1 MNQIFPS
8 PLRLPVSLL
17 LGLTLALAGWEL
29 AGQLSVARWLATLL
43 SPDLTDTSQ
52 AVVHFSWLPRLAIC
66 LLAGAALGLAG
77 TLMQQVLRNPLAS
90 PTTLGVA
97 SGAQLALM
105 MVTLFAPSWLL
116 LGREWIAMA
125 GGCLAMGLVFALAW
139 RHQLN
144 PVVIVFAG
152 LVINLYLAAIS
163 MGLLLFFQE
172 ELKGLLVW
180 GSGSLVQNSWSG
192 VSYLLPRL
200 LLAVVLAA
208 VLVRPLAVL
217 ELDDASARSLGVS
230 LQHLRFAGLG
240 LAVFVTAC
248 VVSVVGLIGFIGLAA
263 PALVRLLGV
272 RKLALRLLWAPLLG
286 ALLLAATDLLLQS
299 LSRSGSVL
307 IPTGAM
313 TALLGAPLLLWLI
326 PRLGIK
332 SGTPKANAALLVARH
347 PAPARLVGLM
357 LMGLV
362 VAVMASLLFGQGIDG
377 WHWPSWL
384 RWQAQLEWRLPRTLA
399 AGAAGMLLALAGT
412 LLQRVSSNPMAS
424 PELLGVSGGT
434 FMGVIATAL
443 LLPALPL
450 PMMLAGGLLGAFGCL
465 LLLLLV
471 NRSHG
476 FQPERLLVNRSHGFQ
491 PERLL
496 LSGIAITALFEPLQA
511 IALANGDLRVQQLLS
526 WMSGSTYY
534 VTLPIAGGLVV
545 LALTLLAACL
555 LLSRWLDLL
564 PMGPAVAAALGIRL
578 NRAQLAILLLVAVL
592 TASATLVVGPLSFV
606 GLLAPHMAKLMG
618 LVRARWHLLGAA
630 VSGAL
635 LMVSAD
641 WIGQQILF
649 PQEVPVGLVST
660 LLGGAYFMWC
670 LRRL

>member
-1 MNQIFPS
+1 MSSSLSS
-8 PLRLPVSLL
+8 PLLRPGLCLL
-17 LGLTLALAGWEL
+17 VLTLGLACAEL
-29 AGQLSVARWLATLL
+29 ARQLPGTLWWQALFSPELDDAR
-43 SPDLTDTSQ
+43 Q

-105 MVTLFAPSWLL
+105 MVTLLAPSWLL
-116 LGREWIAMA
+116 IGREWIAMA
-125 GGCLAMGLVFALAW
+125 GGSLAMGLVFALAW
-139 RHQLN
+139 RRQLN

-180 GSGSLVQNSWSG
+180 GSGSLAQNSWSG
-192 VSYLLPRL
+192 VGYLLPRL
-200 LLAVVLAA
+200 LLAAMLAA

-230 LQHLRFAGLG
+230 LKHLRFAGLG
-240 LAVFVTAC
+240 LAVFITAC

-263 PALVRLLGV
+263 PAMVRLLGV
-272 RKLALRLLWAPLLG
+272 RKLAQRLLWAPILG
-286 ALLLAATDLLLQS
+286 ALLLAATDLLLQT
-299 LSRSGSVL
+299 LSRFWPVL

-332 SGTPKANAALLVARH
+332 QSAPKANSSLLLARH
-347 PAPARLVGLM
+347 PAPTRLVGLM
-357 LMGLV
+357 VLGLAA
-362 VAVMASLLFGQGIDG
+362 AVIASLLFGQGMGG
-377 WHWPSWL
+377 WGWPSWL

-399 AGAAGMLLALAGT
+399 AGAAGVLLALAGT
-412 LLQRVSSNPMAS
+412 LLQRVSNNPMAS

-434 FMGVIATAL
+434 FMGVIAAAL

-450 PMMLAGGLLGAFGCL
+450 PMMLLGGLVGAFACL
-465 LLLLLV
+465 LLLVLI
-471 NRSHG
+471 NRRNG
-476 FQPERLLVNRSHGFQ
+476 FQPERI
-491 PERLL
+491 L

-534 VTLPIAGGLVV
+534 VTQPVALALVV
-545 LALTLLAACL
+545 LALLMLAACL
-555 LLSRWLDLL
+555 LASRWLDLM
-564 PMGPAVAAALGIRL
+564 PMGPAVATALGIHL
-578 NRAQLAILLLVAVL
+578 GRAQLTILLLVAVL
-592 TASATLVVGPLSFV
+592 TASATMVIGPLSFA
-606 GLLAPHMAKLMG
+606 GLLAPHLARLMG

-630 VSGAL
+630 GCGAL

>member
-1 MNQIFPS
+1 MKRLLTS
-8 PLRLPVSLL
+8 PLLRPVSIL
-17 LGLTLALAGWEL
+17 LGLTLSLAYWEL
-29 AGQLSVARWLATLL
+29 ARQLPGALWWKSLFAPNLNDV
-43 SPDLTDTSQ
+43 SQ
-52 AVVHFSWLPRLAIC
+52 AVVHFSWLPRLAVT

-77 TLMQQVLRNPLAS
+77 ILMQQVLRNPLAS

-125 GGCLAMGLVFALAW
+125 GGSLAMALVFALAW
-139 RHQLN
+139 RRQLN

-200 LLAVVLAA
+200 LAAAALAA

-263 PALVRLLGV
+263 PAMVRLLGI
-272 RKLALRLLWAPLLG
+272 RQLGQRLLWAPILG
-286 ALLLAATDLLLQS
+286 ALLLAATDLLLQI
-299 LSRSGSVL
+299 LSRFWPVL

-332 SGTPKANAALLVARH
+332 SGAPKANAGLLVARH
-347 PAPARLVGLM
+347 PAPARLIGLLLVGL
-357 LMGLV
+357 LLAV
-362 VAVMASLLFGQGIDG
+362 VASLLVGQGMTG
-377 WHWPSWL
+377 WSWPSWL

-399 AGAAGMLLALAGT
+399 AGAAGVLLALAGT
-412 LLQRVSSNPMAS
+412 LLQRVSNNPMAS

-450 PMMLAGGLLGAFGCL
+450 PLMLSGGLLGAFCCL
-465 LLLLLV
+465 LLLVVV
-471 NRSHG
+471 NRKHG
-476 FQPERLLVNRSHGFQ
+476 FQPERI
-491 PERLL
+491 L

-511 IALANGDLRVQQLLS
+511 IALANGDMRVQQLLS

-534 VTLPIAGGLVV
+534 VTLPVTYGLVG
-545 LALTLLAACL
+545 LALLMLAACL
-555 LLSRWLDLL
+555 LVSRWLDLL
-564 PMGPAVAAALGIRL
+564 PMGAAVAAALGIRL

-592 TASATLVVGPLSFV
+592 TASATMVVGPLSFV

-630 VSGAL
+630 ASGAL

-641 WIGQQILF
+641 WVGQQILF

>member
-1 MNQIFPS
+1 MKHLFPS
-8 PLRLPVSLL
+8 PLQRPTLIL
-17 LGLTLALAGWEL
+17 LGLTLSLACWEL
-29 AGQLSVARWLATLL
+29 ARQLPGVLWWQTLFAPNLDDAR
-43 SPDLTDTSQ
+43 Q
-52 AVVHFSWLPRLAIC
+52 AVVHFSWLPRLTVT

-125 GGCLAMGLVFALAW
+125 GGSLAMALVFALAW
-139 RHQLN
+139 RRQLN

-180 GSGSLVQNSWSG
+180 GSGSLAQNSWSG
-192 VSYLLPRL
+192 VHYLLPRL
-200 LLAVVLAA
+200 LVAGGLAA
-208 VLVRPLAVL
+208 ALVRPLAVL

-230 LQHLRFAGLG
+230 LQHLRLAGLG

-263 PALVRLLGV
+263 PAMVRLLGI
-272 RKLALRLLWAPLLG
+272 RQLGQRLLWAPVLG

-299 LSRSGSVL
+299 VSRFWPML

-326 PRLGIK
+326 PRLSLK
-332 SGTPKANAALLVARH
+332 SGTPKASTGLLVARH
-347 PAPARLVGLM
+347 PAPTRLITLLLLGL
-357 LMGLV
+357 GL
-362 VAVMASLLFGQGIDG
+362 AIIGSLLFGQGMHG
-377 WHWPSWL
+377 WSWPSWL

-399 AGAAGMLLALAGT
+399 AGAAGILLALAGT
-412 LLQRVSSNPMAS
+412 LLQRVSNNPMAS

-450 PMMLAGGLLGAFGCL
+450 PMMLLGGLIGAFGCL
-465 LLLLLV
+465 LLLVLV
-471 NRSHG
+471 NRKHG
-476 FQPERLLVNRSHGFQ
+476 FQPERI
-491 PERLL
+491 L

-511 IALANGDLRVQQLLS
+511 IALANGDMRVQQLLS

-534 VTLPIAGGLVV
+534 VTLPVAYGLVV
-545 LALTLLAACL
+545 LAVLMLAACL
-555 LLSRWLDLL
+555 LISRWLDLL
-564 PMGPAVAAALGIRL
+564 PMGPALATALGIRL

-630 VSGAL
+630 ASGAL

-649 PQEVPVGLVST
+649 PQDVPVGLVST

>member
-1 MNQIFPS
+1 MSSSLSS
-8 PLRLPVSLL
+8 PLLRPGLCLL
-17 LGLTLALAGWEL
+17 VLTLGLACAEL
-29 AGQLSVARWLATLL
+29 ARQLPGALWWQALFSPELDDAR
-43 SPDLTDTSQ
+43 Q

-105 MVTLFAPSWLL
+105 MVTLLAPSWLL
-116 LGREWIAMA
+116 IGREWIAMA
-125 GGCLAMGLVFALAW
+125 GGSLAMGLVFALAW
-139 RHQLN
+139 RRQLN

-180 GSGSLVQNSWSG
+180 GSGSLAQNSWSG
-192 VSYLLPRL
+192 VGYLLPRL
-200 LLAVVLAA
+200 LLAAMLAV

-230 LQHLRFAGLG
+230 LKHLRFAGLG
-240 LAVFVTAC
+240 LAVFITAC

-263 PALVRLLGV
+263 PAMVRLLGV
-272 RKLALRLLWAPLLG
+272 RKLAQRLLWAPILG
-286 ALLLAATDLLLQS
+286 ALLLAATDLLLQT
-299 LSRSGSVL
+299 LSRFWPVL

-332 SGTPKANAALLVARH
+332 QSAPKANSSLQLARH
-347 PAPARLVGLM
+347 PAPTRLVGLM
-357 LMGLV
+357 VLGLAA
-362 VAVMASLLFGQGIDG
+362 AVIASLLFGQGMGG

-399 AGAAGMLLALAGT
+399 AGAAGVLLALAGT
-412 LLQRVSSNPMAS
+412 LLQRVSNNPMAS

-434 FMGVIATAL
+434 FMGVIAAAL

-450 PMMLAGGLLGAFGCL
+450 PMMLLGGLVGAFACL
-465 LLLLLV
+465 LLLVLI
-471 NRSHG
+471 NRRNG
-476 FQPERLLVNRSHGFQ
+476 FQPERI
-491 PERLL
+491 L

-534 VTLPIAGGLVV
+534 VTQPVALALVV
-545 LALTLLAACL
+545 LALLMLAACL
-555 LLSRWLDLL
+555 LASRWLDLM
-564 PMGPAVAAALGIRL
+564 PMGPAVATALGIRL
-578 NRAQLAILLLVAVL
+578 SRAQLTILLLVAVL
-592 TASATLVVGPLSFV
+592 TASATMVIGPLSFA
-606 GLLAPHMAKLMG
+606 GLLAPHLARLMG

-630 VSGAL
+630 GCGAL

>member
-1 MNQIFPS
+1 MSSSLSS
-8 PLRLPVSLL
+8 PLLRPGLCLL
-17 LGLTLALAGWEL
+17 VLTLGLACAEL
-29 AGQLSVARWLATLL
+29 ARQLPGALWWQALFSPELDDAR
-43 SPDLTDTSQ
+43 Q

-105 MVTLFAPSWLL
+105 MVTLLAPSWLL
-116 LGREWIAMA
+116 IGREWIAMA
-125 GGCLAMGLVFALAW
+125 GGSLAMGLVFALAW
-139 RHQLN
+139 RRQLN

-180 GSGSLVQNSWSG
+180 GSGSLAQNSWNG
-192 VSYLLPRL
+192 VGYLLPRL
-200 LLAVVLAA
+200 LLAAMLAV

-230 LQHLRFAGLG
+230 LKHLRLAGLG

-263 PALVRLLGV
+263 PAMVRLLGV
-272 RKLALRLLWAPLLG
+272 RKLAQRLLWAPILG
-286 ALLLAATDLLLQS
+286 ALLLAATDLLLQT
-299 LSRSGSVL
+299 LSRFWPVL

-332 SGTPKANAALLVARH
+332 QSSPKANSSLQLARH
-347 PAPARLVGLM
+347 PAPTRLVGLM
-357 LMGLV
+357 VLGLAA
-362 VAVMASLLFGQGIDG
+362 AVIASLLFGQGMGG
-377 WHWPSWL
+377 WGWPSWL

-399 AGAAGMLLALAGT
+399 AGAAGVLLALAGT
-412 LLQRVSSNPMAS
+412 LLQRVSNNPMAS

-434 FMGVIATAL
+434 FMGVIAAAL

-450 PMMLAGGLLGAFGCL
+450 PMMLLGGLVGAFACL
-465 LLLLLV
+465 LLLVLI
-471 NRSHG
+471 NRRNG
-476 FQPERLLVNRSHGFQ
+476 FQPERI
-491 PERLL
+491 L

-534 VTLPIAGGLVV
+534 VTQPVALALVV
-545 LALTLLAACL
+545 LALLMLAACL
-555 LLSRWLDLL
+555 LVSRWLDLM
-564 PMGPAVAAALGIRL
+564 PMGPAVATALGIHL
-578 NRAQLAILLLVAVL
+578 GRAQLTILLLVAVL
-592 TASATLVVGPLSFV
+592 TASATMVIGPLSFA
-606 GLLAPHMAKLMG
+606 GLLAPHLARLMG
-618 LVRARWHLLGAA
+618 LVRARWLLLGAA
-630 VSGAL
+630 GCGAL

>member
-1 MNQIFPS
+1 MKHLFPS
-8 PLRLPVSLL
+8 PLQRPTLIL
-17 LGLTLALAGWEL
+17 LGLTLSLACWEL
-29 AGQLSVARWLATLL
+29 ARQLPSVLWWQTLFAPNLDDAR
-43 SPDLTDTSQ
+43 Q
-52 AVVHFSWLPRLAIC
+52 AVVHFSWLPRLTVT

-125 GGCLAMGLVFALAW
+125 GGSLAMALVFALAW
-139 RHQLN
+139 RRQLN

-180 GSGSLVQNSWSG
+180 GSGSLAQNSWSG
-192 VSYLLPRL
+192 VHYLLPRL
-200 LLAVVLAA
+200 LVAGGLAA
-208 VLVRPLAVL
+208 ALVRPLAVL

-230 LQHLRFAGLG
+230 LQHLRLAGLG

-263 PALVRLLGV
+263 PAMVRLLGI
-272 RKLALRLLWAPLLG
+272 RQLGQRLLWAPVLG

-299 LSRSGSVL
+299 VSRFWPML

-326 PRLGIK
+326 PRLSLK
-332 SGTPKANAALLVARH
+332 SGTPKASTGLLVARH
-347 PAPARLVGLM
+347 PAPTRLITLLLLGL
-357 LMGLV
+357 GL
-362 VAVMASLLFGQGIDG
+362 AIIGSLLFGQGMHG
-377 WHWPSWL
+377 WSWSSWL

-399 AGAAGMLLALAGT
+399 AGAAGILLALAGT
-412 LLQRVSSNPMAS
+412 LLQRVSNNPMAS

-450 PMMLAGGLLGAFGCL
+450 PMMLLGGLIGAFGCL
-465 LLLLLV
+465 LLLVLV
-471 NRSHG
+471 NRKHG
-476 FQPERLLVNRSHGFQ
+476 FQPERI
-491 PERLL
+491 L

-511 IALANGDLRVQQLLS
+511 IALANGDMRVQQLLS

-534 VTLPIAGGLVV
+534 VTLPVAYGLVALAV
-545 LALTLLAACL
+545 LMLAACL
-555 LLSRWLDLL
+555 LISRWLDLL
-564 PMGPAVAAALGIRL
+564 PMGPALATALGIRL

-630 VSGAL
+630 ASGAL

-649 PQEVPVGLVST
+649 PQDVPVGLVST

>member
-1 MNQIFPS
+1 MSSSLSS
-8 PLRLPVSLL
+8 PLLRPGLCLL
-17 LGLTLALAGWEL
+17 VLTLGLACAEL
-29 AGQLSVARWLATLL
+29 ARQLPGALWWQALFSPELDDAR
-43 SPDLTDTSQ
+43 Q

-105 MVTLFAPSWLL
+105 MVTLLAPSWLL
-116 LGREWIAMA
+116 IGREWIAMA
-125 GGCLAMGLVFALAW
+125 GGSLAMGLVFALAW
-139 RHQLN
+139 RRQLN

-180 GSGSLVQNSWSG
+180 GSGSLAQNSWSG
-192 VSYLLPRL
+192 VGYLLPRL
-200 LLAVVLAA
+200 LLAAMLAA

-230 LQHLRFAGLG
+230 LKHLRFAGLG
-240 LAVFVTAC
+240 LAVFITAC

-263 PALVRLLGV
+263 PAMVRLLGV
-272 RKLALRLLWAPLLG
+272 RKLAQRLLWAPILG
-286 ALLLAATDLLLQS
+286 ALLLAATDLLLQT
-299 LSRSGSVL
+299 LSRFWPVL

-332 SGTPKANAALLVARH
+332 QSAPKANSSLLLARH
-347 PAPARLVGLM
+347 PAPTRLVGLM
-357 LMGLV
+357 VLGLAA
-362 VAVMASLLFGQGIDG
+362 AVIASLLFGQGMGG
-377 WHWPSWL
+377 WGWPSWL

-399 AGAAGMLLALAGT
+399 AGAAGVLLALAGT
-412 LLQRVSSNPMAS
+412 LLQRVSNNPMAS

-434 FMGVIATAL
+434 FMGVIAAAL

-450 PMMLAGGLLGAFGCL
+450 PMMLLGGLMGAFACL
-465 LLLLLV
+465 LLLVLI
-471 NRSHG
+471 NRRNG
-476 FQPERLLVNRSHGFQ
+476 FQPERI
-491 PERLL
+491 L

-534 VTLPIAGGLVV
+534 VTQPVALALVV
-545 LALTLLAACL
+545 LALLMLAACL
-555 LLSRWLDLL
+555 LVSRWLDLM
-564 PMGPAVAAALGIRL
+564 PMGPAVATALGIHL
-578 NRAQLAILLLVAVL
+578 GRAQLTILLLVAVL
-592 TASATLVVGPLSFV
+592 TASATMVIGPLSFA
-606 GLLAPHMAKLMG
+606 GLLAPHLARLMG

-630 VSGAL
+630 GCGAL

>member
-1 MNQIFPS
+1 MRSSLSS
-8 PLRLPVSLL
+8 PLLRPGLCLL
-17 LGLTLALAGWEL
+17 VLTLGLACAEL
-29 AGQLSVARWLATLL
+29 ARQLPGALWWQALFSPELDDAR
-43 SPDLTDTSQ
+43 Q

-105 MVTLFAPSWLL
+105 MVTLLAPSWLL
-116 LGREWIAMA
+116 IGREWIAMA
-125 GGCLAMGLVFALAW
+125 GGSLAMGLVFALAW
-139 RHQLN
+139 RRQLN

-180 GSGSLVQNSWSG
+180 GSGSLAQNSWSG
-192 VSYLLPRL
+192 VGYLLPRL
-200 LLAVVLAA
+200 LLAAMLAA

-230 LQHLRFAGLG
+230 LKHLRFAGLG
-240 LAVFVTAC
+240 LAVFITAC

-263 PALVRLLGV
+263 PAMVRLLGV
-272 RKLALRLLWAPLLG
+272 RKLAQRLLWAPILG
-286 ALLLAATDLLLQS
+286 ALLLAATDLLLQT
-299 LSRSGSVL
+299 LSRFWPVL

-332 SGTPKANAALLVARH
+332 QSSPKANSSLQLARH
-347 PAPARLVGLM
+347 PAPTRLVGLM
-357 LMGLV
+357 VLGLAA
-362 VAVMASLLFGQGIDG
+362 AVIASLLLGQGMGG
-377 WHWPSWL
+377 WGWPSWL

-399 AGAAGMLLALAGT
+399 AGAAGVLLALAGT
-412 LLQRVSSNPMAS
+412 LLQRVSNNPMAS

-434 FMGVIATAL
+434 FMGVIAAAL

-450 PMMLAGGLLGAFGCL
+450 PMMLLGGLVGAFACL
-465 LLLLLV
+465 LLLVLI
-471 NRSHG
+471 NRRNG
-476 FQPERLLVNRSHGFQ
+476 FQPERI
-491 PERLL
+491 L

-534 VTLPIAGGLVV
+534 VTQPVALALVV
-545 LALTLLAACL
+545 LALLMLAACL
-555 LLSRWLDLL
+555 LVSRWLDLM
-564 PMGPAVAAALGIRL
+564 PMGPAVATALGIHL
-578 NRAQLAILLLVAVL
+578 GRAQLTILLLVAVL
-592 TASATLVVGPLSFV
+592 TASATMVIGPLSFA
-606 GLLAPHMAKLMG
+606 GLLAPHLARLMG

-630 VSGAL
+630 GCGAL

>member
-1 MNQIFPS
+1 MSSSLSS
-8 PLRLPVSLL
+8 PLLRPGLCLL
-17 LGLTLALAGWEL
+17 VLTLGLACAEL
-29 AGQLSVARWLATLL
+29 ARQLPGALWWQALFSPELDDAR
-43 SPDLTDTSQ
+43 Q

-105 MVTLFAPSWLL
+105 MVTLLAPSWLL
-116 LGREWIAMA
+116 IGREWVAMA
-125 GGCLAMGLVFALAW
+125 GGSLAMGLVFALAW
-139 RHQLN
+139 RRQLN

-180 GSGSLVQNSWSG
+180 GSGSLAQNSWSG
-192 VSYLLPRL
+192 VGYLLTRL
-200 LLAVVLAA
+200 LLAAMLAA

-230 LQHLRFAGLG
+230 LKHLRFAGLG
-240 LAVFVTAC
+240 LAVFITAC

-263 PALVRLLGV
+263 PAMVRLLGV
-272 RKLALRLLWAPLLG
+272 RKLAQRLLWAPILG
-286 ALLLAATDLLLQS
+286 ALLLAATDLLLQT
-299 LSRSGSVL
+299 LSRFWPVL

-332 SGTPKANAALLVARH
+332 QSAPKANSSLLLARH
-347 PAPARLVGLM
+347 PAPTRLVGLM
-357 LMGLV
+357 VLGLAA
-362 VAVMASLLFGQGIDG
+362 AVIASLLFGQGMGG
-377 WHWPSWL
+377 WGWPSWL

-399 AGAAGMLLALAGT
+399 AGAAGVLLALAGT
-412 LLQRVSSNPMAS
+412 LLQRVSNNPMAS

-434 FMGVIATAL
+434 FMGVIAAAL

-450 PMMLAGGLLGAFGCL
+450 PMMLLGGLVGAFACL
-465 LLLLLV
+465 LLLVLI
-471 NRSHG
+471 NRRNG
-476 FQPERLLVNRSHGFQ
+476 FQPERI
-491 PERLL
+491 L

-534 VTLPIAGGLVV
+534 VTQPVALALVV
-545 LALTLLAACL
+545 LALLMLAACL
-555 LLSRWLDLL
+555 LVSRWLDLM
-564 PMGPAVAAALGIRL
+564 PMGPAVATALGIHL
-578 NRAQLAILLLVAVL
+578 GRAQLTILLLVAVL
-592 TASATLVVGPLSFV
+592 TASATMVIGPLSFA
-606 GLLAPHMAKLMG
+606 GLLAPHLARLMG

-630 VSGAL
+630 GCGAL

>member
-1 MNQIFPS
+1 MTRLFPL
-8 PLRLPVSLL
+8 PLRRPSLIL
-17 LGLTLALAGWEL
+17 LGLTLSLACWEL
-29 AGQLSVARWLATLL
+29 SRQLPASLWWQSLSSPQLEDAR
-43 SPDLTDTSQ
+43 Q
-52 AVVHFSWLPRLAIC
+52 AVVYFSWLPRLAIC

-97 SGAQLALM
+97 SGSQLALM

-116 LGREWIAMA
+116 LGREWIAMV
-125 GGCLAMGLVFALAW
+125 GGSLAMALVFALAW
-139 RHQLN
+139 RRQLN

-200 LLAVVLAA
+200 LVAGVLAA

-240 LAVFVTAC
+240 LAVFITAC

-263 PALVRLLGV
+263 PALVRLLGI
-272 RKLALRLLWAPLLG
+272 RRLAQRLVWAPVLG
-286 ALLLAATDLLLQS
+286 ALLLTATDLLLQT
-299 LSRSGSVL
+299 LSRLWPVL

-332 SGTPKANAALLVARH
+332 SGTPKANAALLVTRH
-347 PAPARLVGLM
+347 PAPARLISLLLLGL
-357 LMGLV
+357 LAAILI
-362 VAVMASLLFGQGIDG
+362 SLLFGQGMHG
-377 WHWPSWL
+377 WSWPSWL

-399 AGAAGMLLALAGT
+399 AAAAGVLLALAGT
-412 LLQRVSSNPMAS
+412 LLQRVSNNPMAS

-434 FMGVIATAL
+434 FMGVIGTAL

-450 PMMLAGGLLGAFGCL
+450 AMMLLGGLVGAFGCL
-465 LLLLLV
+465 LLLV
-471 NRSHG
+471 AINRRHG
-476 FQPERLLVNRSHGFQ
+476 FQPERI
-491 PERLL
+491 L

-534 VTLPIAGGLVV
+534 VTLPVASALVG
-545 LALTLLAACL
+545 LALLMLAACL
-555 LLSRWLDLL
+555 LISRWLDLM
-564 PMGPAVAAALGIRL
+564 PMGAAVATSLGIRL
-578 NRAQLAILLLVAVL
+578 SLAQLVILLLVAVL

-630 VSGAL
+630 GSGAL

-649 PQEVPVGLVST
+649 PQDVPVGLVST

-670 LRRL
+670 LRRI

>member
-1 MNQIFPS
+1 MKHIIPS
-8 PLRLPVSLL
+8 PLLRPTLIL
-17 LGLTLALAGWEL
+17 LGLTLSLACWEL
-29 AGQLSVARWLATLL
+29 ARQLPSVLWWQTLFAPNLDDAR
-43 SPDLTDTSQ
+43 Q
-52 AVVHFSWLPRLAIC
+52 AVVHFSWLPRLTVT

-125 GGCLAMGLVFALAW
+125 GGSLAMALVFALAW
-139 RHQLN
+139 RRQLN

-180 GSGSLVQNSWSG
+180 GSGSLAQNSWSG
-192 VSYLLPRL
+192 VHYLLPRL
-200 LLAVVLAA
+200 LVAGGLAA
-208 VLVRPLAVL
+208 ALVRPLAVL

-230 LQHLRFAGLG
+230 LQHLRLAGLG

-263 PALVRLLGV
+263 PAMVRLLGI
-272 RKLALRLLWAPLLG
+272 RQLGQRLLWAPVLG

-299 LSRSGSVL
+299 VSRFWPML

-326 PRLGIK
+326 PRLSLK
-332 SGTPKANAALLVARH
+332 SGTPKASTGLLVARH
-347 PAPARLVGLM
+347 PAPTRLITLLLLGL
-357 LMGLV
+357 GL
-362 VAVMASLLFGQGIDG
+362 AIIGSLLFGQGMHG
-377 WHWPSWL
+377 WSWPSWL

-399 AGAAGMLLALAGT
+399 AGAAGILLALAGT
-412 LLQRVSSNPMAS
+412 LLQRVSNNPMAS

-450 PMMLAGGLLGAFGCL
+450 PIMLLGGLIGAFGCL
-465 LLLLLV
+465 LLLVLV
-471 NRSHG
+471 NRKHG
-476 FQPERLLVNRSHGFQ
+476 FQPERI
-491 PERLL
+491 L

-511 IALANGDLRVQQLLS
+511 IALANGDMRVQQLLS

-534 VTLPIAGGLVV
+534 VTLPVAYGLVALAV
-545 LALTLLAACL
+545 LMLAACL
-555 LLSRWLDLL
+555 LISRWLDLL
-564 PMGPAVAAALGIRL
+564 PMGPALATALGIRL

-630 VSGAL
+630 ASGAL

-649 PQEVPVGLVST
+649 PQDVPVGLVST

>member
-1 MNQIFPS
+1 MKHIFPS
-8 PLRLPVSLL
+8 PLQRPTLIL
-17 LGLTLALAGWEL
+17 LGLTLSLACWEL
-29 AGQLSVARWLATLL
+29 ARQLPSVLWWQTLFSPNLDDAR
-43 SPDLTDTSQ
+43 Q
-52 AVVHFSWLPRLAIC
+52 AVVHFSWLPRLTVT

-125 GGCLAMGLVFALAW
+125 GGSLAMALVFALAW
-139 RHQLN
+139 RRQLN

-180 GSGSLVQNSWSG
+180 GSGSLAQNSWNG

-200 LLAVVLAA
+200 LVAGGLAA
-208 VLVRPLAVL
+208 ALVRPLAVL

-230 LQHLRFAGLG
+230 LQHLRLAGLG

-263 PALVRLLGV
+263 PAMVRLLGI
-272 RKLALRLLWAPLLG
+272 RQLGQRLLWAPVLG
-286 ALLLAATDLLLQS
+286 ALLLASTDLLLQS
-299 LSRSGSVL
+299 VSRFWPML

-326 PRLGIK
+326 PRLSLK
-332 SGTPKANAALLVARH
+332 SGTPKASTGLLVARH
-347 PAPARLVGLM
+347 PAPTRLITLLLLGL
-357 LMGLV
+357 GL
-362 VAVMASLLFGQGIDG
+362 AIIGSLLFGQGMHG
-377 WHWPSWL
+377 WSWPSWL

-399 AGAAGMLLALAGT
+399 AGAAGVLLALAGT
-412 LLQRVSSNPMAS
+412 LLQRVSNNPMAS

-450 PMMLAGGLLGAFGCL
+450 PMMLLGGLIGAFGCL
-465 LLLLLV
+465 LLLVLV
-471 NRSHG
+471 NRKHG
-476 FQPERLLVNRSHGFQ
+476 FQPERI
-491 PERLL
+491 L

-511 IALANGDLRVQQLLS
+511 IALANGDMRVQQLLS

-534 VTLPIAGGLVV
+534 VTLPVAYGLVALAV
-545 LALTLLAACL
+545 LMLAACL
-555 LLSRWLDLL
+555 LIRRWLDLL
-564 PMGPAVAAALGIRL
+564 PMGPALATALGIRL

-630 VSGAL
+630 ASGAL

-649 PQEVPVGLVST
+649 PQDVPVGLVST

>member
-1 MNQIFPS
+1 MRSSLFS
-8 PLRLPVSLL
+8 PLLRPGLCLL
-17 LGLTLALAGWEL
+17 VLTLGLACAEL
-29 AGQLSVARWLATLL
+29 ARQLPGALWWQALFFPELDDAR
-43 SPDLTDTSQ
+43 Q

-105 MVTLFAPSWLL
+105 MVTLLAPSWLL
-116 LGREWIAMA
+116 IGREWIAMA
-125 GGCLAMGLVFALAW
+125 GGSLAMGLVFALAW
-139 RHQLN
+139 RRQLN

-180 GSGSLVQNSWSG
+180 GSGSLAQNSWSG
-192 VSYLLPRL
+192 VGYLLPRL
-200 LLAVVLAA
+200 LLAAMLAA

-230 LQHLRFAGLG
+230 LKHLRFAGLG
-240 LAVFVTAC
+240 LAVFITAC

-263 PALVRLLGV
+263 PAMVRLLGV
-272 RKLALRLLWAPLLG
+272 RKLAQRLLWAPILG
-286 ALLLAATDLLLQS
+286 ALLLAATDLLLQT
-299 LSRSGSVL
+299 LSRFWPVL

-332 SGTPKANAALLVARH
+332 QSSPKANSSLQLARH
-347 PAPARLVGLM
+347 PAPTRLVGLM
-357 LMGLV
+357 VLGLAA
-362 VAVMASLLFGQGIDG
+362 AVIASLLFGQGMDG
-377 WHWPSWL
+377 WGWPSWL

-399 AGAAGMLLALAGT
+399 AGAAGVLLALAGT
-412 LLQRVSSNPMAS
+412 LLQRVSNNPMAS

-434 FMGVIATAL
+434 FMGVIAAAL

-450 PMMLAGGLLGAFGCL
+450 PMMLLGGLVGAFACL
-465 LLLLLV
+465 LLLVLI
-471 NRSHG
+471 NRRNG
-476 FQPERLLVNRSHGFQ
+476 FQPERI
-491 PERLL
+491 L

-534 VTLPIAGGLVV
+534 VTQPVALAVVV
-545 LALTLLAACL
+545 LALLMLAACL
-555 LLSRWLDLL
+555 LVSRWLDLM
-564 PMGPAVAAALGIRL
+564 PMGPAVATALGIRL
-578 NRAQLAILLLVAVL
+578 SRAQLTILLLVAVL
-592 TASATLVVGPLSFV
+592 TASATMVIGPLSFA
-606 GLLAPHMAKLMG
+606 GLLAPHLARLMG

-630 VSGAL
+630 GCGAL

>member
-1 MNQIFPS
+1 MSSSLSS
-8 PLRLPVSLL
+8 PLLRPGLCLL
-17 LGLTLALAGWEL
+17 VLTLGLACAEL
-29 AGQLSVARWLATLL
+29 ARQLPGALWWQALFSPELDDAR
-43 SPDLTDTSQ
+43 Q

-105 MVTLFAPSWLL
+105 MVTLLAPSWLL
-116 LGREWIAMA
+116 IGREWIAMA
-125 GGCLAMGLVFALAW
+125 GGSLAMGLVFALAW
-139 RHQLN
+139 RRQLN

-180 GSGSLVQNSWSG
+180 GSGSLAQNSWSG
-192 VSYLLPRL
+192 VGYLLPRL
-200 LLAVVLAA
+200 LLAAMLAA

-230 LQHLRFAGLG
+230 LKHLRLAGLG

-263 PALVRLLGV
+263 PAMVRLLGV
-272 RKLALRLLWAPLLG
+272 RKLAQRLLWAPILG
-286 ALLLAATDLLLQS
+286 ALLLAATDLLLQT
-299 LSRSGSVL
+299 LSRFWPVL

-332 SGTPKANAALLVARH
+332 QSAPKANSSLLLARH
-347 PAPARLVGLM
+347 PAPTRLVGLM
-357 LMGLV
+357 VLGLAA
-362 VAVMASLLFGQGIDG
+362 AVIASLLFGQGMGG
-377 WHWPSWL
+377 WGWPSWL
-384 RWQAQLEWRLPRTLA
+384 RWQVQLEWRLPRTLA
-399 AGAAGMLLALAGT
+399 AGAAGVLLALAGT
-412 LLQRVSSNPMAS
+412 LLQRVSNNPMAS

-434 FMGVIATAL
+434 FMGVIAAAL

-450 PMMLAGGLLGAFGCL
+450 PMMLLGGLVGAFACL
-465 LLLLLV
+465 LLLVLI
-471 NRSHG
+471 NRRNG
-476 FQPERLLVNRSHGFQ
+476 FQPERV
-491 PERLL
+491 L

-526 WMSGSTYY
+526 WRSGSTYY
-534 VTLPIAGGLVV
+534 VTQPVALALVV
-545 LALTLLAACL
+545 LALLMLAACL
-555 LLSRWLDLL
+555 LASRWLDLM
-564 PMGPAVAAALGIRL
+564 PMGPAVATALGIHL
-578 NRAQLAILLLVAVL
+578 GRAQLTILLLVAVL
-592 TASATLVVGPLSFV
+592 TASATMVIGPLSFA
-606 GLLAPHMAKLMG
+606 GLLAPHLARLMG

-630 VSGAL
+630 GCGAL

>member
-1 MNQIFPS
+1 MSSSLSS
-8 PLRLPVSLL
+8 PLLRPGLCLL
-17 LGLTLALAGWEL
+17 VLTLGLACTEL
-29 AGQLSVARWLATLL
+29 ARQLPGALWWQALFSPELDDAR
-43 SPDLTDTSQ
+43 Q

-105 MVTLFAPSWLL
+105 MVTLLAPSWLL
-116 LGREWIAMA
+116 IGREWIAMA
-125 GGCLAMGLVFALAW
+125 GGSLAMGLVFALAW
-139 RHQLN
+139 RRQLN

-180 GSGSLVQNSWSG
+180 GSGSLAQNSWSG
-192 VSYLLPRL
+192 VGYLLPRL
-200 LLAVVLAA
+200 LLAAMLAV

-230 LQHLRFAGLG
+230 LKHLRLAGLG

-263 PALVRLLGV
+263 PAMVRLLGV
-272 RKLALRLLWAPLLG
+272 RKLAQRLLWAPILG
-286 ALLLAATDLLLQS
+286 ALLLAATDLLLQT
-299 LSRSGSVL
+299 LSWFWPVL

-332 SGTPKANAALLVARH
+332 QSAPKANSSLQLARH
-347 PAPARLVGLM
+347 PAPTRLVGLM
-357 LMGLV
+357 VLGLAA
-362 VAVMASLLFGQGIDG
+362 AVIASLLFGQGMGG
-377 WHWPSWL
+377 WGWPSWL

-399 AGAAGMLLALAGT
+399 AGAAGVLLALAGT
-412 LLQRVSSNPMAS
+412 LLQRVSNNPMAS

-434 FMGVIATAL
+434 FMGVIAAAL

-450 PMMLAGGLLGAFGCL
+450 PMMLLGGLVGAFACL
-465 LLLLLV
+465 LLLVLI
-471 NRSHG
+471 NRRNG
-476 FQPERLLVNRSHGFQ
+476 FQPERI
-491 PERLL
+491 L

-534 VTLPIAGGLVV
+534 VTQPVALALVV
-545 LALTLLAACL
+545 LALLMLAACL
-555 LLSRWLDLL
+555 LVSRWLDLM
-564 PMGPAVAAALGIRL
+564 PMGPAVATALGIHL
-578 NRAQLAILLLVAVL
+578 GRAQLTILLLVAVL
-592 TASATLVVGPLSFV
+592 TASATMVIGPLSFA
-606 GLLAPHMAKLMG
+606 GLLAPHLARLMG

-630 VSGAL
+630 GCGAL

>member
-1 MNQIFPS
+1 MSSSLSS
-8 PLRLPVSLL
+8 PLLRPGLCLL
-17 LGLTLALAGWEL
+17 VLTLGLACAEL
-29 AGQLSVARWLATLL
+29 ARQLPGALWWQALFSPELDDAR
-43 SPDLTDTSQ
+43 Q

-105 MVTLFAPSWLL
+105 MVTLLAPSWLL
-116 LGREWIAMA
+116 IGREWIAMA
-125 GGCLAMGLVFALAW
+125 GGSLAMGLVFALAW
-139 RHQLN
+139 RRQLN

-180 GSGSLVQNSWSG
+180 GSGSLAQNSWSG
-192 VSYLLPRL
+192 VGYLLPRL
-200 LLAVVLAA
+200 LLAAMLAA

-230 LQHLRFAGLG
+230 LKHLRFAGLG
-240 LAVFVTAC
+240 LAVFITAC

-263 PALVRLLGV
+263 PAMVRLLGV
-272 RKLALRLLWAPLLG
+272 RKLAQRLLWAPILG
-286 ALLLAATDLLLQS
+286 ALLLAATDLLLQT
-299 LSRSGSVL
+299 LSRFWPVL

-326 PRLGIK
+326 PRLGFK
-332 SGTPKANAALLVARH
+332 QSSPKANSSLQLARH
-347 PAPARLVGLM
+347 PAPTRLVGLM
-357 LMGLV
+357 VLGLAA
-362 VAVMASLLFGQGIDG
+362 AVIASLLFGQGMGG
-377 WHWPSWL
+377 WGWPSWL

-399 AGAAGMLLALAGT
+399 AGAAGVLLALAGT
-412 LLQRVSSNPMAS
+412 LLQRVSNNPMAS

-434 FMGVIATAL
+434 FMGVIAAAL

-450 PMMLAGGLLGAFGCL
+450 PMLLLGGLVGAFACL
-465 LLLLLV
+465 LLLVLI
-471 NRSHG
+471 NRRNG
-476 FQPERLLVNRSHGFQ
+476 FQPERI
-491 PERLL
+491 L

-534 VTLPIAGGLVV
+534 VTQPVALALVV
-545 LALTLLAACL
+545 LALLMLAACL
-555 LLSRWLDLL
+555 LASRWLDLM
-564 PMGPAVAAALGIRL
+564 PMGPAVATALGIRL
-578 NRAQLAILLLVAVL
+578 SRAQLTILLLVAVL
-592 TASATLVVGPLSFV
+592 TASATMVIGPLSFA
-606 GLLAPHMAKLMG
+606 GLLAPHLARLMG

-630 VSGAL
+630 GCGAL

>member
-1 MNQIFPS
+1 MSSSLSS
-8 PLRLPVSLL
+8 PLLRPGLCLL
-17 LGLTLALAGWEL
+17 VLTLGLACAEL
-29 AGQLSVARWLATLL
+29 ARQLPGALWWQALFSPELDDAR
-43 SPDLTDTSQ
+43 Q

-105 MVTLFAPSWLL
+105 MVTLLAPSWLL
-116 LGREWIAMA
+116 IGREWIAMA
-125 GGCLAMGLVFALAW
+125 GGSLAMGLVFALAW
-139 RHQLN
+139 RRQLN

-180 GSGSLVQNSWSG
+180 GSGSLAQNSWSG
-192 VSYLLPRL
+192 VGYLLPRL
-200 LLAVVLAA
+200 LLAAMLAA

-230 LQHLRFAGLG
+230 LKHLRFAGLG
-240 LAVFVTAC
+240 LAVFITAC

-263 PALVRLLGV
+263 PAMVRLLGV
-272 RKLALRLLWAPLLG
+272 RKLAQRLLWAPILG
-286 ALLLAATDLLLQS
+286 ALLLAATDLLLQT
-299 LSRSGSVL
+299 LSRFWPVL

-332 SGTPKANAALLVARH
+332 QSAPKANSSLLLARH
-347 PAPARLVGLM
+347 PAPTRLVGLM
-357 LMGLV
+357 VLGLAA
-362 VAVMASLLFGQGIDG
+362 AVIASLLFGQGMGG
-377 WHWPSWL
+377 WGWPSWL

-399 AGAAGMLLALAGT
+399 AGAAGVLLALAGT
-412 LLQRVSSNPMAS
+412 LLQRVSNNPMAS

-434 FMGVIATAL
+434 FMGVIAAAL

-450 PMMLAGGLLGAFGCL
+450 PMMLLGGLVGAFACL
-465 LLLLLV
+465 LLLVLI
-471 NRSHG
+471 NRRNG
-476 FQPERLLVNRSHGFQ
+476 FQPERV
-491 PERLL
+491 L

-534 VTLPIAGGLVV
+534 VTQPVALALVV
-545 LALTLLAACL
+545 LALLMLAACL
-555 LLSRWLDLL
+555 LVSRWLDLM
-564 PMGPAVAAALGIRL
+564 PMGPAVATALGIHL
-578 NRAQLAILLLVAVL
+578 GRAQLTILLLVAVL
-592 TASATLVVGPLSFV
+592 TASATMVIGPLSFA
-606 GLLAPHMAKLMG
+606 GLLAPHLARLMG

-630 VSGAL
+630 GCGAL

>member
-1 MNQIFPS
+1 MNRPISS
-8 PLRLPVSLL
+8 PLLRPGLALL
-17 LGLTLALAGWEL
+17 VLTLMLAGGEL
-29 AGQLSVARWLATLL
+29 ARQLPQALWWQALFSPQLDDAR
-43 SPDLTDTSQ
+43 Q
-52 AVVHFSWLPRLAIC
+52 AVIHFSWLPRLAIC

-77 TLMQQVLRNPLAS
+77 TLLQQVLRNPLAS

-105 MVTLFAPSWLL
+105 VVTLFAPSWLL
-116 LGREWIAMA
+116 VGREWIAMA
-125 GGCLAMGLVFALAW
+125 GGSLAMGLVFALAW
-139 RHQLN
+139 RRQLN

-180 GSGSLVQNSWSG
+180 GSGSLAQNSWSG
-192 VSYLLPRL
+192 VGYLLPRL
-200 LLAVVLAA
+200 AVAGLLAAL
-208 VLVRPLAVL
+208 LIRPLAVL

-230 LQHLRFAGLG
+230 LKQLRFAGLG

-263 PALVRLLGV
+263 PAMVRMLGV
-272 RKLALRLLWAPLLG
+272 RRLGQRLLWAPVLG

-299 LSRSGSVL
+299 LSRFWPVL

-326 PRLGIK
+326 PRLSFK
-332 SGTPKANAALLVARH
+332 SGAPRASGGLLVARH
-347 PAPARLVGLM
+347 PAPRRLIGLM
-357 LMGLV
+357 LIGLV
-362 VAVMASLLFGQGIDG
+362 VAILGSLLFGQGMNG
-377 WHWPSWL
+377 WDWPSWL

-399 AGAAGMLLALAGT
+399 AGAAGVLLALAGT
-412 LLQRVSSNPMAS
+412 LLQRVSNNPMAS

-450 PMMLAGGLLGAFGCL
+450 PMLLLGGLLGAFGS
-465 LLLLLV
+465 LLLLV
-471 NRSHG
+471 LVNRKHG
-476 FQPERLLVNRSHGFQ
+476 FQPERI
-491 PERLL
+491 L

-511 IALANGDLRVQQLLS
+511 IALANGDMRVQQLLA

-534 VTLPIAGGLVV
+534 VTLPVGYGLAG
-545 LALTLLAACL
+545 LALLMLVACL
-555 LLSRWLDLL
+555 LVSRWLDLM
-564 PMGPAVAAALGIRL
+564 PMGPAVATALGVRL
-578 NRAQLAILLLVAVL
+578 NRAQLIILLLVAVL
-592 TASATLVVGPLSFV
+592 TASATLVIGPLSFA

-630 VSGAL
+630 GCGAL
-635 LMVSAD
+635 LMVLAD
-641 WIGQQILF
+641 WVGQQILF
-649 PQEVPVGLVST
+649 PQELPVGLVST

>member
-1 MNQIFPS
+1 MRSSLSS
-8 PLRLPVSLL
+8 PLLRPGLCLL
-17 LGLTLALAGWEL
+17 VLTLGLACAEL
-29 AGQLSVARWLATLL
+29 ARQLPGALWWQALFSPELDDAR
-43 SPDLTDTSQ
+43 Q

-105 MVTLFAPSWLL
+105 MVTLLAPSWLL
-116 LGREWIAMA
+116 IGREWIAMA
-125 GGCLAMGLVFALAW
+125 GGSLAMGLVFALAW
-139 RHQLN
+139 RRQLN

-180 GSGSLVQNSWSG
+180 GSGSLAQNSWSG
-192 VSYLLPRL
+192 VGYLLPRL
-200 LLAVVLAA
+200 LLAAMLAA

-230 LQHLRFAGLG
+230 LKHLRLAGLG

-263 PALVRLLGV
+263 PAMVRLLGV
-272 RKLALRLLWAPLLG
+272 RKLAQRLLWAPILG
-286 ALLLAATDLLLQS
+286 ALLLAATDLLLQT
-299 LSRSGSVL
+299 LSRFWPVL

-332 SGTPKANAALLVARH
+332 QSAPKANSSLQLARH
-347 PAPARLVGLM
+347 PAPTRLVGLM
-357 LMGLV
+357 VLGLAA
-362 VAVMASLLFGQGIDG
+362 AVIASLLFGQGMGG
-377 WHWPSWL
+377 WGWPSWL
-384 RWQAQLEWRLPRTLA
+384 RWQVQLEWRLPRTLA
-399 AGAAGMLLALAGT
+399 AGAAGVLLALAGT
-412 LLQRVSSNPMAS
+412 LLQRVSNNPMAS
-424 PELLGVSGGT
+424 PELLGVSGGS
-434 FMGVIATAL
+434 FMGVIAAAL

-450 PMMLAGGLLGAFGCL
+450 PMMLLGGLVGAFACL
-465 LLLLLV
+465 LLLVLI
-471 NRSHG
+471 NRRNG
-476 FQPERLLVNRSHGFQ
+476 FQPERI
-491 PERLL
+491 L

-534 VTLPIAGGLVV
+534 VTQPVALALVV
-545 LALTLLAACL
+545 LALLMLAACL
-555 LLSRWLDLL
+555 LVSRWLDLM
-564 PMGPAVAAALGIRL
+564 PMGPAVATALGIHLGRT
-578 NRAQLAILLLVAVL
+578 QLTILLLVAVL
-592 TASATLVVGPLSFV
+592 TASATMVIGPLSFA
-606 GLLAPHMAKLMG
+606 GLLAPHLARLMG

-630 VSGAL
+630 GCGAL

>member
-1 MNQIFPS
+1 MSSSLSS
-8 PLRLPVSLL
+8 PLLRPGLCLL
-17 LGLTLALAGWEL
+17 VLTLGLACAEL
-29 AGQLSVARWLATLL
+29 ARQLPGALWWQALFSPELDDAR
-43 SPDLTDTSQ
+43 Q

-105 MVTLFAPSWLL
+105 MVTLLAPSWLL
-116 LGREWIAMA
+116 IGREWIAMA
-125 GGCLAMGLVFALAW
+125 GGSLAMGLVFALAW
-139 RHQLN
+139 RRQLN

-180 GSGSLVQNSWSG
+180 GSGSLAQNSWSG
-192 VSYLLPRL
+192 VGYLLPRL
-200 LLAVVLAA
+200 LLAAMLAA

-230 LQHLRFAGLG
+230 LKHLRFAGLG
-240 LAVFVTAC
+240 LAVFITAC

-263 PALVRLLGV
+263 PAMVRLLGV
-272 RKLALRLLWAPLLG
+272 RKLAQRLLWAPILG
-286 ALLLAATDLLLQS
+286 ALLLAATDLLLQT
-299 LSRSGSVL
+299 LSRFWPVL

-326 PRLGIK
+326 QRLGIK
-332 SGTPKANAALLVARH
+332 QSAPKANSSLLLARH
-347 PAPARLVGLM
+347 PAPTRLVGLM
-357 LMGLV
+357 VLGLAA
-362 VAVMASLLFGQGIDG
+362 AVIASLLFGQGMGG
-377 WHWPSWL
+377 WGWPSWL

-399 AGAAGMLLALAGT
+399 AGAAGVLLALAGT
-412 LLQRVSSNPMAS
+412 LLQRVSNNPMAS

-434 FMGVIATAL
+434 FMGVIAAAL

-450 PMMLAGGLLGAFGCL
+450 PMMLLGGLVGAFACL
-465 LLLLLV
+465 LLLVLI
-471 NRSHG
+471 NRRNG
-476 FQPERLLVNRSHGFQ
+476 FQPERI
-491 PERLL
+491 L

-534 VTLPIAGGLVV
+534 VTQPVALALVV
-545 LALTLLAACL
+545 LALLMLAACL
-555 LLSRWLDLL
+555 LASRWLDLM
-564 PMGPAVAAALGIRL
+564 PMGPAVATALGIHL
-578 NRAQLAILLLVAVL
+578 GRAQLTILLLVAVL
-592 TASATLVVGPLSFV
+592 TASATMVIGPLSFA
-606 GLLAPHMAKLMG
+606 GLLAPHLARLMG

-630 VSGAL
+630 GCGAL

>member
-1 MNQIFPS
+1 MSSSLSS
-8 PLRLPVSLL
+8 PLLRPGLCLL
-17 LGLTLALAGWEL
+17 VLTLGLACAEL
-29 AGQLSVARWLATLL
+29 ARQLPGALWWQALFSPELDDAR
-43 SPDLTDTSQ
+43 Q

-105 MVTLFAPSWLL
+105 MVTLLAPSWLL
-116 LGREWIAMA
+116 IGREWIAMA
-125 GGCLAMGLVFALAW
+125 GGSLAMGLVFALAW
-139 RHQLN
+139 RRQLN

-180 GSGSLVQNSWSG
+180 GSGSLAQNSWSG
-192 VSYLLPRL
+192 VGYLLPRL
-200 LLAVVLAA
+200 LLAAMLAA

-230 LQHLRFAGLG
+230 LKHLRLAGLG

-263 PALVRLLGV
+263 PAMVRLLGV
-272 RKLALRLLWAPLLG
+272 RKLAQRLLWAPILG
-286 ALLLAATDLLLQS
+286 ALLLAATDLLLQT
-299 LSRSGSVL
+299 LSRFWPVL

-332 SGTPKANAALLVARH
+332 QSAPKANSSLQLARH
-347 PAPARLVGLM
+347 PAPTRLVGLM
-357 LMGLV
+357 VLGLAA
-362 VAVMASLLFGQGIDG
+362 AVIASLLFGQGMGG
-377 WHWPSWL
+377 WGWPSWL

-399 AGAAGMLLALAGT
+399 AGAAGVLLALAGT
-412 LLQRVSSNPMAS
+412 LLQRVSNNPMAS

-434 FMGVIATAL
+434 FMGVIAAAL

-450 PMMLAGGLLGAFGCL
+450 PMMLLGGLVGAFACL
-465 LLLLLV
+465 LLLVLI
-471 NRSHG
+471 NRRNG
-476 FQPERLLVNRSHGFQ
+476 FQPERI
-491 PERLL
+491 L

-534 VTLPIAGGLVV
+534 VTQPVALALVV
-545 LALTLLAACL
+545 LALLMLAACL
-555 LLSRWLDLL
+555 LVSRWLDLM
-564 PMGPAVAAALGIRL
+564 PMGPAVATALGIHL
-578 NRAQLAILLLVAVL
+578 GRAQLTILLLVAVL
-592 TASATLVVGPLSFV
+592 TASATMVIGPLSFA
-606 GLLAPHMAKLMG
+606 GLLAPHLARLMG

-630 VSGAL
+630 GCGAL

>member
-1 MNQIFPS
+1 MTRLFPL
-8 PLRLPVSLL
+8 PLRRPSLIL
-17 LGLTLALAGWEL
+17 LGLTLLLICWEL
-29 AGQLSVARWLATLL
+29 SRQLPASLWWQSLSSPQLEDAR
-43 SPDLTDTSQ
+43 Q
-52 AVVHFSWLPRLAIC
+52 AVVYFSWLPRLAIC
-66 LLAGAALGLAG
+66 LLAGASLGLAG

-125 GGCLAMGLVFALAW
+125 GGSLAMALVFALAW
-139 RHQLN
+139 RRQLN

-172 ELKGLLVW
+172 ELRGLLVW

-192 VSYLLPRL
+192 ATYLLPRL
-200 LLAVVLAA
+200 LVAGVLAG

-240 LAVFVTAC
+240 LAVFITAC

-263 PALVRLLGV
+263 PALVRLLGI
-272 RKLALRLLWAPLLG
+272 RRLALRLVWAPVLG
-286 ALLLAATDLLLQS
+286 ALLLTATDLLLQT
-299 LSRSGSVL
+299 LSRFWPVL

-332 SGTPKANAALLVARH
+332 SGTPKANATLLVARH
-347 PAPARLVGLM
+347 PAPARLIGL
-357 LMGLV
+357 LLLGLL
-362 VAVMASLLFGQGIDG
+362 AAILIALLFGQGMHG
-377 WHWPSWL
+377 WSWPSWL

-399 AGAAGMLLALAGT
+399 AAAAGVLLALAGT
-412 LLQRVSSNPMAS
+412 LLQRVSNNPMAS

-434 FMGVIATAL
+434 FMGVIGTAL

-450 PMMLAGGLLGAFGCL
+450 AMMLLGGLVGAFGCL
-465 LLLLLV
+465 LLLV
-471 NRSHG
+471 AINRRHG
-476 FQPERLLVNRSHGFQ
+476 FQPERI
-491 PERLL
+491 L

-534 VTLPIAGGLVV
+534 VTLPVASALVG
-545 LALTLLAACL
+545 LALLMLAACL
-555 LLSRWLDLL
+555 LISRWLDLM
-564 PMGPAVAAALGIRL
+564 PMGAAVATALGIRL
-578 NRAQLAILLLVAVL
+578 SLAQLVILLLVAVL

-630 VSGAL
+630 GSGAL

-649 PQEVPVGLVST
+649 PQDVPVGLVST
-660 LLGGAYFMWC
+660 MLGGAYFMWC
-670 LRRL
+670 LRRI

>member
-1 MNQIFPS
+1 MKHIFPS
-8 PLRLPVSLL
+8 PLQRPTLIL
-17 LGLTLALAGWEL
+17 LGLTLSLACWEL
-29 AGQLSVARWLATLL
+29 ARQLPGALWWQTLFAPNLDDAR
-43 SPDLTDTSQ
+43 Q
-52 AVVHFSWLPRLAIC
+52 AVVHFSWLPRLTVT

-77 TLMQQVLRNPLAS
+77 TLMQQVLRNSLAS

-125 GGCLAMGLVFALAW
+125 GGSLAMALVFALAW
-139 RHQLN
+139 RRQLN

-180 GSGSLVQNSWSG
+180 GSGSLAQNSWNG

-200 LLAVVLAA
+200 LVAGGLAA
-208 VLVRPLAVL
+208 ALVRPLAVL

-230 LQHLRFAGLG
+230 LQHLRLAGLG

-263 PALVRLLGV
+263 PAMVRLLGI
-272 RKLALRLLWAPLLG
+272 RQLGQRLLWAPVLG

-299 LSRSGSVL
+299 VSRFWPML

-326 PRLGIK
+326 PRLSLK
-332 SGTPKANAALLVARH
+332 SGTPKASTGLLVARH
-347 PAPARLVGLM
+347 PVPTRLITLLLLGL
-357 LMGLV
+357 GL
-362 VAVMASLLFGQGIDG
+362 AIIGSLLFGQGMHG
-377 WHWPSWL
+377 WSWPSWL

-399 AGAAGMLLALAGT
+399 AGAAGILLALAGT
-412 LLQRVSSNPMAS
+412 LLQRVSNNPMAS

-450 PMMLAGGLLGAFGCL
+450 PMMLLGGLIGAFGCL
-465 LLLLLV
+465 LLLVLV
-471 NRSHG
+471 NRKHG
-476 FQPERLLVNRSHGFQ
+476 FQPERI
-491 PERLL
+491 L

-511 IALANGDLRVQQLLS
+511 IALANGDMRVQQLLS

-534 VTLPIAGGLVV
+534 VTLPVAYGLVV
-545 LALTLLAACL
+545 LAVLMLAACL
-555 LLSRWLDLL
+555 LISRWLDLL
-564 PMGPAVAAALGIRL
+564 PMGPALATALGIRL

-630 VSGAL
+630 ASGAL

-649 PQEVPVGLVST
+649 PQDVPVGLVST

>member
-1 MNQIFPS
+1 MSSSLSS
-8 PLRLPVSLL
+8 PLLRPGLCLL
-17 LGLTLALAGWEL
+17 VLTLGLACAELSRQLPGALWWQALFSPEL
-29 AGQLSVARWLATLL
+29 DDAR
-43 SPDLTDTSQ
+43 Q

-105 MVTLFAPSWLL
+105 MVTLLAPSWLL
-116 LGREWIAMA
+116 IGREWIAMA
-125 GGCLAMGLVFALAW
+125 GGSLAMGLVFALAW
-139 RHQLN
+139 RRQLN

-180 GSGSLVQNSWSG
+180 GSGSLAQNSWSG
-192 VSYLLPRL
+192 VGYLLPRL
-200 LLAVVLAA
+200 LLAAMLAA

-230 LQHLRFAGLG
+230 LKHLRFAGLG
-240 LAVFVTAC
+240 LAVFITAC

-263 PALVRLLGV
+263 PAMVRLLGV
-272 RKLALRLLWAPLLG
+272 RKLAQRLLWAPILG
-286 ALLLAATDLLLQS
+286 ALLLAATDLLLQT
-299 LSRSGSVL
+299 LSRFWPVL

-332 SGTPKANAALLVARH
+332 QSAPKANSSLQLARH
-347 PAPARLVGLM
+347 PAPTRLVGLM
-357 LMGLV
+357 VLGLAA
-362 VAVMASLLFGQGIDG
+362 AVIASLLFGQGMGG
-377 WHWPSWL
+377 WGWPSWL

-399 AGAAGMLLALAGT
+399 AGAAGVLLALAGT
-412 LLQRVSSNPMAS
+412 LLQRVSNNPMAS

-434 FMGVIATAL
+434 FMGVIAAAL

-450 PMMLAGGLLGAFGCL
+450 PMMLLGGLVGAFACL
-465 LLLLLV
+465 LLLVLI
-471 NRSHG
+471 NRRNG
-476 FQPERLLVNRSHGFQ
+476 FQPERI
-491 PERLL
+491 L

-534 VTLPIAGGLVV
+534 VTQPVALALVV
-545 LALTLLAACL
+545 LALLMLAACL
-555 LLSRWLDLL
+555 LVSRWLDLM
-564 PMGPAVAAALGIRL
+564 PMGPAVATALGIHL
-578 NRAQLAILLLVAVL
+578 GRAQLTILLLVAVL
-592 TASATLVVGPLSFV
+592 TASATMVIGPLSFA
-606 GLLAPHMAKLMG
+606 GLLAPHLARLMG

-630 VSGAL
+630 GCGAL

>member
-1 MNQIFPS
+1 MSSSLSS
-8 PLRLPVSLL
+8 PLLRPGLCLL
-17 LGLTLALAGWEL
+17 VLTLGLACAEL
-29 AGQLSVARWLATLL
+29 ARQLPGALWWQALFSPELDDAR
-43 SPDLTDTSQ
+43 Q

-105 MVTLFAPSWLL
+105 MVTLLAPSWLL
-116 LGREWIAMA
+116 IGREWIAMA
-125 GGCLAMGLVFALAW
+125 GGSLAMGLVFALAW
-139 RHQLN
+139 RRQLN

-180 GSGSLVQNSWSG
+180 GSGSLAQNSWSG
-192 VSYLLPRL
+192 VGYLLPRL
-200 LLAVVLAA
+200 LLAAMLAA

-230 LQHLRFAGLG
+230 LKHLRFASLG
-240 LAVFVTAC
+240 LAVFITAC

-263 PALVRLLGV
+263 PAMVRLLGV
-272 RKLALRLLWAPLLG
+272 RKLAQRLLWAPILG
-286 ALLLAATDLLLQS
+286 ALLLAATDLLLQT
-299 LSRSGSVL
+299 LSRFWPVL

-332 SGTPKANAALLVARH
+332 QSAPKANSSLQLARY
-347 PAPARLVGLM
+347 PAPTRLVGLM
-357 LMGLV
+357 VLGLAA
-362 VAVMASLLFGQGIDG
+362 AVIASLLFGQGMGG
-377 WHWPSWL
+377 WGWPSWL
-384 RWQAQLEWRLPRTLA
+384 RWQVQLEWRLPRTLA
-399 AGAAGMLLALAGT
+399 AGAAGVLLALAGT
-412 LLQRVSSNPMAS
+412 LLQRVSNNPMAS

-434 FMGVIATAL
+434 FMGVIAAAL

-450 PMMLAGGLLGAFGCL
+450 PMMLLGGLVGAFACL
-465 LLLLLV
+465 LLLVLI
-471 NRSHG
+471 NRRNG
-476 FQPERLLVNRSHGFQ
+476 FQPERI
-491 PERLL
+491 L

-534 VTLPIAGGLVV
+534 VTQPVALALVV
-545 LALTLLAACL
+545 LALLMLAACL
-555 LLSRWLDLL
+555 LVSRWLDLM
-564 PMGPAVAAALGIRL
+564 PMGPAVATALGIHL
-578 NRAQLAILLLVAVL
+578 GRAQLTILLLVAVL
-592 TASATLVVGPLSFV
+592 TASATMVIGPLSFA
-606 GLLAPHMAKLMG
+606 GLLAPHLARLMG

-630 VSGAL
+630 GCGAL

>member
-1 MNQIFPS
+1 MSSSLSS
-8 PLRLPVSLL
+8 PLLRPGLCLL
-17 LGLTLALAGWEL
+17 VLTLGLACAEL
-29 AGQLSVARWLATLL
+29 ARQLPGALWWQALFSPELDDAR
-43 SPDLTDTSQ
+43 Q

-105 MVTLFAPSWLL
+105 MVTLLAPSWLL
-116 LGREWIAMA
+116 IGREWIAMA
-125 GGCLAMGLVFALAW
+125 GGSLAMGLVFALAW
-139 RHQLN
+139 RRQLN

-180 GSGSLVQNSWSG
+180 GSGSLAQNSWSG
-192 VSYLLPRL
+192 VGYLLPRL
-200 LLAVVLAA
+200 LLAAMLAA

-230 LQHLRFAGLG
+230 LKHLRFAGLG
-240 LAVFVTAC
+240 LAVFITAC

-263 PALVRLLGV
+263 PAMVRLLGV
-272 RKLALRLLWAPLLG
+272 RKLAQRLLWAPILG
-286 ALLLAATDLLLQS
+286 ALLLAATDLLLQT
-299 LSRSGSVL
+299 LSRFWPVL

-332 SGTPKANAALLVARH
+332 QSAPKANSSLLLARH
-347 PAPARLVGLM
+347 PAPTRLVGLM
-357 LMGLV
+357 VLGLAA
-362 VAVMASLLFGQGIDG
+362 AVIASLLFGQGMGG
-377 WHWPSWL
+377 WGWPSWL

-399 AGAAGMLLALAGT
+399 AGAAGVLLALAGT
-412 LLQRVSSNPMAS
+412 LLQRVSNNPMAS

-434 FMGVIATAL
+434 FMGVIAAAL
-443 LLPALPL
+443 LLPALPQ
-450 PMMLAGGLLGAFGCL
+450 PMMLLGGLVGAFACL
-465 LLLLLV
+465 LLLVLI
-471 NRSHG
+471 NRRNG
-476 FQPERLLVNRSHGFQ
+476 FQPERI
-491 PERLL
+491 L
-496 LSGIAITALFEPLQA
+496 LSGIAITALFEPLQT

-534 VTLPIAGGLVV
+534 VTQPVALALVV
-545 LALTLLAACL
+545 LALLMLAACL
-555 LLSRWLDLL
+555 LASRWLDLM
-564 PMGPAVAAALGIRL
+564 PMGPAVATALGIHL
-578 NRAQLAILLLVAVL
+578 GRAQLTILLLVAVL
-592 TASATLVVGPLSFV
+592 TASATMVIGPLSFA
-606 GLLAPHMAKLMG
+606 GLLAPHLARLMG

-630 VSGAL
+630 GCGAL

>member
-1 MNQIFPS
+1 MSSSLSS
-8 PLRLPVSLL
+8 PLLRPGLCLL
-17 LGLTLALAGWEL
+17 VLTLGLACAEL
-29 AGQLSVARWLATLL
+29 ARQLPGALWWQALFSPELDDAR
-43 SPDLTDTSQ
+43 Q

-105 MVTLFAPSWLL
+105 MVTLLAPSWLL
-116 LGREWIAMA
+116 IGREWIAMA
-125 GGCLAMGLVFALAW
+125 GGSLAMGLVFALAW
-139 RHQLN
+139 RRQLN

-180 GSGSLVQNSWSG
+180 GSGSLAQNSWSG
-192 VSYLLPRL
+192 VGYLLPRL
-200 LLAVVLAA
+200 LLAAMLAV

-230 LQHLRFAGLG
+230 LKHLRFAGLG

-263 PALVRLLGV
+263 PAMVRLLGV
-272 RKLALRLLWAPLLG
+272 RKLAQRLLWAPILG
-286 ALLLAATDLLLQS
+286 ALLLAATDLLLQT
-299 LSRSGSVL
+299 LSRFWPVL

-332 SGTPKANAALLVARH
+332 QSAPKANSSLQLARH
-347 PAPARLVGLM
+347 PAPTRLVGLM
-357 LMGLV
+357 VLGLAA
-362 VAVMASLLFGQGIDG
+362 AVIASLLFGQGMGG
-377 WHWPSWL
+377 WGWPSWL

-399 AGAAGMLLALAGT
+399 AGAAGVLLALAGT
-412 LLQRVSSNPMAS
+412 LLQRVSNNPMAS

-434 FMGVIATAL
+434 FMGVIAAAL

-450 PMMLAGGLLGAFGCL
+450 PMMLLGGLVGAFACL
-465 LLLLLV
+465 LLLVLI
-471 NRSHG
+471 NRRNG
-476 FQPERLLVNRSHGFQ
+476 FQPERI
-491 PERLL
+491 L

-534 VTLPIAGGLVV
+534 VTQPVALALVV
-545 LALTLLAACL
+545 LALLMLAACL
-555 LLSRWLDLL
+555 LASRWLDLM
-564 PMGPAVAAALGIRL
+564 PMGPAVATALGIHL
-578 NRAQLAILLLVAVL
+578 GRAQLTILLLVAVL
-592 TASATLVVGPLSFV
+592 TASATMVIGPLSFA
-606 GLLAPHMAKLMG
+606 GLLAPHLARLMG

-630 VSGAL
+630 GCGAL

>member
-1 MNQIFPS
+1 MRSSLSS
-8 PLRLPVSLL
+8 PLLRPGLCLL
-17 LGLTLALAGWEL
+17 VLTLGLACAEL
-29 AGQLSVARWLATLL
+29 ARQLPGALWWQALFSPELDDAR
-43 SPDLTDTSQ
+43 Q

-105 MVTLFAPSWLL
+105 MVTLLAPSWLL
-116 LGREWIAMA
+116 IGREWIAMA
-125 GGCLAMGLVFALAW
+125 GGSLAMGLVFALAW
-139 RHQLN
+139 RRQLN

-180 GSGSLVQNSWSG
+180 GSGSLAQNSWSG
-192 VSYLLPRL
+192 VGYLLPRL
-200 LLAVVLAA
+200 LLAAMLAA

-230 LQHLRFAGLG
+230 LKHLRLAGLG

-263 PALVRLLGV
+263 PAMVRLLGV
-272 RKLALRLLWAPLLG
+272 RKLAQRLLWAPILG
-286 ALLLAATDLLLQS
+286 ALLLAATDLLLQT
-299 LSRSGSVL
+299 LSRFWPVL

-332 SGTPKANAALLVARH
+332 QSAPKANSSLQLARH
-347 PAPARLVGLM
+347 PAPSRLVGLM
-357 LMGLV
+357 VLGLAA
-362 VAVMASLLFGQGIDG
+362 AVSASLLFGQGMDG
-377 WHWPSWL
+377 WGWPSWL

-399 AGAAGMLLALAGT
+399 AGAAGVLLALAGT
-412 LLQRVSSNPMAS
+412 LLQRVSNNPMAS

-434 FMGVIATAL
+434 FMGVIAAAL

-450 PMMLAGGLLGAFGCL
+450 PMMLLGGLVGAFACL
-465 LLLLLV
+465 LLLVLV
-471 NRSHG
+471 NRRNG
-476 FQPERLLVNRSHGFQ
+476 FQPERI
-491 PERLL
+491 L

-534 VTLPIAGGLVV
+534 VTQPVALALVV
-545 LALTLLAACL
+545 LALLMLAACL
-555 LLSRWLDLL
+555 LVSRWLDLM
-564 PMGPAVAAALGIRL
+564 PMGPAVATALGIRL
-578 NRAQLAILLLVAVL
+578 SRAQLIILLLVAVL
-592 TASATLVVGPLSFV
+592 TASATMVIGPLSFA
-606 GLLAPHMAKLMG
+606 GLLAPHMARLMG

-630 VSGAL
+630 GCGAL

>member
-1 MNQIFPS
+1 MSSSLSS
-8 PLRLPVSLL
+8 PLLRPGLCLL
-17 LGLTLALAGWEL
+17 VLTLGLACAEL
-29 AGQLSVARWLATLL
+29 ARQLPGALWWQALFSPELDDAR
-43 SPDLTDTSQ
+43 Q

-105 MVTLFAPSWLL
+105 MVTLLAPSWLL
-116 LGREWIAMA
+116 IGREWIAMA
-125 GGCLAMGLVFALAW
+125 GGSLAMGLVFALAW
-139 RHQLN
+139 RRQLN

-180 GSGSLVQNSWSG
+180 GSGSLAQNSWSG
-192 VSYLLPRL
+192 VGYLLPRL
-200 LLAVVLAA
+200 LLAAMLAT

-230 LQHLRFAGLG
+230 LKHLRFAGLG
-240 LAVFVTAC
+240 LAVFITAC

-263 PALVRLLGV
+263 PAMVRLLGV
-272 RKLALRLLWAPLLG
+272 RKLAQRLLWAPILG
-286 ALLLAATDLLLQS
+286 ALLLAATDLLLQT
-299 LSRSGSVL
+299 LSRFWPVL

-332 SGTPKANAALLVARH
+332 QSAPKANSSLQLARH
-347 PAPARLVGLM
+347 PAPTRLVGLM
-357 LMGLV
+357 VLGLAA
-362 VAVMASLLFGQGIDG
+362 AVIASLLFGQGMGG
-377 WHWPSWL
+377 WGWPSWL

-399 AGAAGMLLALAGT
+399 AGAAGVLLALAGT
-412 LLQRVSSNPMAS
+412 LLQRVSNNPMAS
-424 PELLGVSGGT
+424 PELLGVSGST
-434 FMGVIATAL
+434 FMGVIAAAL

-450 PMMLAGGLLGAFGCL
+450 PMMLLGGLVGAFACL
-465 LLLLLV
+465 LLLVLI
-471 NRSHG
+471 NRRNG
-476 FQPERLLVNRSHGFQ
+476 FQPERI
-491 PERLL
+491 L

-534 VTLPIAGGLVV
+534 VTQPVALALVV
-545 LALTLLAACL
+545 LALLMLAACL
-555 LLSRWLDLL
+555 LASRWLDLM
-564 PMGPAVAAALGIRL
+564 PMGPAVATALGIHL
-578 NRAQLAILLLVAVL
+578 GRAQLTILLLVAVL
-592 TASATLVVGPLSFV
+592 TASATMVIGPLSFA
-606 GLLAPHMAKLMG
+606 GLLAPHLARLMG

-630 VSGAL
+630 GCGAL

>member
-1 MNQIFPS
+1 MRSSLSS
-8 PLRLPVSLL
+8 PLLRPGLCLL
-17 LGLTLALAGWEL
+17 VLTLGLACTEL
-29 AGQLSVARWLATLL
+29 ARQLPGALWWQALFSPELDDAR
-43 SPDLTDTSQ
+43 Q

-105 MVTLFAPSWLL
+105 MVTLLAPSWLL
-116 LGREWIAMA
+116 IGREWIAMA
-125 GGCLAMGLVFALAW
+125 GGSLAMGLVFALAW
-139 RHQLN
+139 RRQLN
-144 PVVIVFAG
+144 LVVIVFAG

-180 GSGSLVQNSWSG
+180 GSGSLAQNSWSG
-192 VSYLLPRL
+192 VGYLLPRL
-200 LLAVVLAA
+200 LLAAMLAA

-230 LQHLRFAGLG
+230 LKHLRFAGLG
-240 LAVFVTAC
+240 LAVFITAC

-263 PALVRLLGV
+263 PAMVRLLGV
-272 RKLALRLLWAPLLG
+272 RKLAQRLLWAPILG
-286 ALLLAATDLLLQS
+286 ALLLAATDLLLQT
-299 LSRSGSVL
+299 LSRFWPVL

-332 SGTPKANAALLVARH
+332 QSAPKANSSLQLARH
-347 PAPARLVGLM
+347 PAPTRLVGLM
-357 LMGLV
+357 VLGLAA
-362 VAVMASLLFGQGIDG
+362 AVIASLLFGQGMGG
-377 WHWPSWL
+377 WGWPSWL
-384 RWQAQLEWRLPRTLA
+384 RWQVQLEWRLPRTLA
-399 AGAAGMLLALAGT
+399 AGAAGVLLALAGT
-412 LLQRVSSNPMAS
+412 LLQRVSNNPMAS

-434 FMGVIATAL
+434 FMGVIAAAL

-450 PMMLAGGLLGAFGCL
+450 PMMLLGGLVGAFACL
-465 LLLLLV
+465 LLLVLI
-471 NRSHG
+471 NRRNG
-476 FQPERLLVNRSHGFQ
+476 FQPERI
-491 PERLL
+491 L

-534 VTLPIAGGLVV
+534 VTQPVALALVV
-545 LALTLLAACL
+545 LALLMLAACL
-555 LLSRWLDLL
+555 LVSRWLDLM
-564 PMGPAVAAALGIRL
+564 PMGPAVATALGIRL
-578 NRAQLAILLLVAVL
+578 SRAQLTILLLVAVL
-592 TASATLVVGPLSFV
+592 TASATMVIGPLSFA
-606 GLLAPHMAKLMG
+606 GLLAPHLARLMG

-630 VSGAL
+630 GSGAL

>member
-1 MNQIFPS
+1 MSSSLSS
-8 PLRLPVSLL
+8 PLLRPGLCLL
-17 LGLTLALAGWEL
+17 VLTLGLACAEL
-29 AGQLSVARWLATLL
+29 ARQLPGALWWQALFSPELDDAR
-43 SPDLTDTSQ
+43 Q

-105 MVTLFAPSWLL
+105 MVTLLAPSWLL
-116 LGREWIAMA
+116 IGREWVAMA
-125 GGCLAMGLVFALAW
+125 GGSLAMGLVFALAW
-139 RHQLN
+139 RRQLN

-180 GSGSLVQNSWSG
+180 GSGSLAQNSWSG
-192 VSYLLPRL
+192 VGYLLPRL
-200 LLAVVLAA
+200 LLAAMLAV

-230 LQHLRFAGLG
+230 LKHLRFAGLG
-240 LAVFVTAC
+240 LAVFITAC

-263 PALVRLLGV
+263 PAMVRLLGV
-272 RKLALRLLWAPLLG
+272 RKLAQRLLWAPILG
-286 ALLLAATDLLLQS
+286 ALLLAATDLLLQT
-299 LSRSGSVL
+299 LSQFWPVL

-332 SGTPKANAALLVARH
+332 QSAPKANSSLQLARH
-347 PAPARLVGLM
+347 PAPTRLVGLM
-357 LMGLV
+357 VLGLAA
-362 VAVMASLLFGQGIDG
+362 AVIASLLFGQGMDG
-377 WHWPSWL
+377 WGWPSWL

-399 AGAAGMLLALAGT
+399 AGAAGVLLALAGT
-412 LLQRVSSNPMAS
+412 LLQRVSNNPMAS

-434 FMGVIATAL
+434 FMGVIAAAL

-450 PMMLAGGLLGAFGCL
+450 PMMLLGGLVGAFACL
-465 LLLLLV
+465 LLLVLI
-471 NRSHG
+471 NRRNG
-476 FQPERLLVNRSHGFQ
+476 FQPERI
-491 PERLL
+491 L

-534 VTLPIAGGLVV
+534 VTQPVALALVV
-545 LALTLLAACL
+545 LALLMLAACL
-555 LLSRWLDLL
+555 LVSRWLDLM
-564 PMGPAVAAALGIRL
+564 PMGPAVATALGIHL
-578 NRAQLAILLLVAVL
+578 GRAQLTILLLVAVL
-592 TASATLVVGPLSFV
+592 TASATMVIGPLSFA
-606 GLLAPHMAKLMG
+606 GLLAPHLARLMG

-630 VSGAL
+630 GCGAL

>member
-1 MNQIFPS
+1 MSSSLSS
-8 PLRLPVSLL
+8 PLLRPGLCLL
-17 LGLTLALAGWEL
+17 VLTLGLACAEL
-29 AGQLSVARWLATLL
+29 ARQLPGALWWQALFSPELDDAR
-43 SPDLTDTSQ
+43 Q

-105 MVTLFAPSWLL
+105 MVTLLAPSWLL
-116 LGREWIAMA
+116 IGREWIAMA
-125 GGCLAMGLVFALAW
+125 GGSLAMGLVFALAW
-139 RHQLN
+139 RRQLN

-180 GSGSLVQNSWSG
+180 GSGSLAQNSWSG
-192 VSYLLPRL
+192 VGYLLPRL
-200 LLAVVLAA
+200 LLAAMLAA

-230 LQHLRFAGLG
+230 LKHLRFTGLG
-240 LAVFVTAC
+240 LAVFITAC

-263 PALVRLLGV
+263 PAMVRLLGV
-272 RKLALRLLWAPLLG
+272 RKLAQRLLWAPILG
-286 ALLLAATDLLLQS
+286 ALLLAATDLLLQT
-299 LSRSGSVL
+299 LSRFWPVL

-332 SGTPKANAALLVARH
+332 QSAPKANSSLLLARH
-347 PAPARLVGLM
+347 PAPTRLVGLM
-357 LMGLV
+357 VLGLAA
-362 VAVMASLLFGQGIDG
+362 AVIASLLFGQGMGG
-377 WHWPSWL
+377 WGWPSWL

-399 AGAAGMLLALAGT
+399 AGAAGVLLALAGT
-412 LLQRVSSNPMAS
+412 LLQRVSNNPMAS

-434 FMGVIATAL
+434 FMGVIAAAL

-450 PMMLAGGLLGAFGCL
+450 PMMLLGGLVGAFACL
-465 LLLLLV
+465 LLVLI
-471 NRSHG
+471 NRRNG
-476 FQPERLLVNRSHGFQ
+476 FQPERI
-491 PERLL
+491 L

-534 VTLPIAGGLVV
+534 VTQPVALALVV
-545 LALTLLAACL
+545 LALLMLAACL
-555 LLSRWLDLL
+555 LVSRWLDLM
-564 PMGPAVAAALGIRL
+564 PMGPAVATALGIHL
-578 NRAQLAILLLVAVL
+578 GRAQLTILLLVAVL
-592 TASATLVVGPLSFV
+592 TASATMVIGPLSFA
-606 GLLAPHMAKLMG
+606 GLLAPHLARLMG

-630 VSGAL
+630 GCGAL

>member
-1 MNQIFPS
+1 MSSSLSS
-8 PLRLPVSLL
+8 PLLRPGLCLL
-17 LGLTLALAGWEL
+17 VLTLGLACAEL
-29 AGQLSVARWLATLL
+29 ARQLPGALWWQALFSPELDDAR
-43 SPDLTDTSQ
+43 Q

-105 MVTLFAPSWLL
+105 MVTLLAPSWLL
-116 LGREWIAMA
+116 IGREWIAMA
-125 GGCLAMGLVFALAW
+125 GGSLAMGLVFALAW
-139 RHQLN
+139 RRQLN

-180 GSGSLVQNSWSG
+180 GSGSLAQNSWSG
-192 VSYLLPRL
+192 VGYLLPRL
-200 LLAVVLAA
+200 LLAAMLAA

-230 LQHLRFAGLG
+230 LKHLRFAGLG
-240 LAVFVTAC
+240 LAVFITAC

-263 PALVRLLGV
+263 PAMVRLLGV
-272 RKLALRLLWAPLLG
+272 RKLAQRLLWAPILG
-286 ALLLAATDLLLQS
+286 ALLLAATDLLLQT
-299 LSRSGSVL
+299 LSRFWPVL

-332 SGTPKANAALLVARH
+332 QSAPKANSSLQLARH
-347 PAPARLVGLM
+347 PAPTRLVGLM
-357 LMGLV
+357 VLGLAA
-362 VAVMASLLFGQGIDG
+362 AVIASLLFGQGMGG
-377 WHWPSWL
+377 WGWPSWL

-399 AGAAGMLLALAGT
+399 AGAAGVLLALAGT
-412 LLQRVSSNPMAS
+412 LLQRVSNNPMAS

-434 FMGVIATAL
+434 FMGVIAAAL

-450 PMMLAGGLLGAFGCL
+450 PMMLLGGLVGAFACL
-465 LLLLLV
+465 LLLVLI
-471 NRSHG
+471 NRRNG
-476 FQPERLLVNRSHGFQ
+476 FQPERI
-491 PERLL
+491 L

-534 VTLPIAGGLVV
+534 VTQPVALALVV
-545 LALTLLAACL
+545 LALLMLAACL
-555 LLSRWLDLL
+555 LASRWLDLM
-564 PMGPAVAAALGIRL
+564 PMGPAVATALGIHL
-578 NRAQLAILLLVAVL
+578 GRAQLTILLLVAVL
-592 TASATLVVGPLSFV
+592 TASATMVIGPLSFA
-606 GLLAPHMAKLMG
+606 GLLAPHLARLMG

-630 VSGAL
+630 GCGAL

>member
-1 MNQIFPS
+1 MRSSLSS
-8 PLRLPVSLL
+8 PLLRPGLCLL
-17 LGLTLALAGWEL
+17 VLTLGLACTEL
-29 AGQLSVARWLATLL
+29 ARQLPGALWWQALFSPELDDAR
-43 SPDLTDTSQ
+43 Q

-105 MVTLFAPSWLL
+105 MVTLLAPSWLL
-116 LGREWIAMA
+116 IGREWIAMA
-125 GGCLAMGLVFALAW
+125 GGSLAMGLVFALAW
-139 RHQLN
+139 RRQLN

-180 GSGSLVQNSWSG
+180 GSGSLAQNSWSG
-192 VSYLLPRL
+192 VGYLLPRL
-200 LLAVVLAA
+200 LLAAMLAA

-230 LQHLRFAGLG
+230 LKHLRFAGLG
-240 LAVFVTAC
+240 LAVFITAC

-263 PALVRLLGV
+263 PAMVRLLGV
-272 RKLALRLLWAPLLG
+272 RKLAQRLLWAPILG
-286 ALLLAATDLLLQS
+286 ALLLAATDLLLQT
-299 LSRSGSVL
+299 LSRFWPVL

-332 SGTPKANAALLVARH
+332 QSAPKANSSLQLARH
-347 PAPARLVGLM
+347 PAPSRLVGLM
-357 LMGLV
+357 VLGLAA
-362 VAVMASLLFGQGIDG
+362 AVIASLLFGQGMSG
-377 WHWPSWL
+377 WGWPSWL

-399 AGAAGMLLALAGT
+399 AGAAGVLLALAGT
-412 LLQRVSSNPMAS
+412 LLQRVSNNPMAS

-434 FMGVIATAL
+434 FMGVIAAAL

-450 PMMLAGGLLGAFGCL
+450 PMMLLGGLVGAFACL
-465 LLLLLV
+465 LLLVLI
-471 NRSHG
+471 NRRNG
-476 FQPERLLVNRSHGFQ
+476 FQPERI
-491 PERLL
+491 L

-534 VTLPIAGGLVV
+534 VTQPVALALVV
-545 LALTLLAACL
+545 LALLMLAACL
-555 LLSRWLDLL
+555 LVSRWLDLM
-564 PMGPAVAAALGIRL
+564 PMGPAVATALGIRL
-578 NRAQLAILLLVAVL
+578 SRAQLTILLLVAVL
-592 TASATLVVGPLSFV
+592 TASATMVIGPLSFA
-606 GLLAPHMAKLMG
+606 GLLAPHLARLMG

-630 VSGAL
+630 GCGAL

>member
-1 MNQIFPS
+1 MSSSLSS
-8 PLRLPVSLL
+8 PLLRPGLCLL
-17 LGLTLALAGWEL
+17 VLTLGLACAEL
-29 AGQLSVARWLATLL
+29 ARQLPGALWWQALFSPELDDAR
-43 SPDLTDTSQ
+43 Q

-105 MVTLFAPSWLL
+105 MVTLLAPSWLL
-116 LGREWIAMA
+116 IGREWIAMA
-125 GGCLAMGLVFALAW
+125 GGSLAMGLVFALAW
-139 RHQLN
+139 RRQLN

-180 GSGSLVQNSWSG
+180 GSGSLAQNSWNG
-192 VSYLLPRL
+192 VGYLLPRL
-200 LLAVVLAA
+200 LLAAMLAV

-230 LQHLRFAGLG
+230 LKHLRLAGLG

-263 PALVRLLGV
+263 PAMVRLLGV
-272 RKLALRLLWAPLLG
+272 RKLAQRLLWAPILG
-286 ALLLAATDLLLQS
+286 ALLLAATDLLLQT
-299 LSRSGSVL
+299 LSRFWPVL

-332 SGTPKANAALLVARH
+332 QSAPTANSSLQLARH
-347 PAPARLVGLM
+347 PAPTRLVGLM
-357 LMGLV
+357 VLGLAA
-362 VAVMASLLFGQGIDG
+362 AVIASLLFGQGMGG
-377 WHWPSWL
+377 WGWL

-399 AGAAGMLLALAGT
+399 AGAAGVLLALAGT
-412 LLQRVSSNPMAS
+412 LLQRVSNNPMAS

-434 FMGVIATAL
+434 FMGVIAAAL

-450 PMMLAGGLLGAFGCL
+450 PMMLLGGLVGAFACL
-465 LLLLLV
+465 LLLVLV
-471 NRSHG
+471 NRRNG
-476 FQPERLLVNRSHGFQ
+476 FQSERI
-491 PERLL
+491 L

-534 VTLPIAGGLVV
+534 VTQPVALALVV
-545 LALTLLAACL
+545 LALLMLAACL
-555 LLSRWLDLL
+555 LVSRWLDLM
-564 PMGPAVAAALGIRL
+564 PMGPAVATALGIHL
-578 NRAQLAILLLVAVL
+578 GRAQLTILLLVAVL
-592 TASATLVVGPLSFV
+592 TASATMVIGPLSFA
-606 GLLAPHMAKLMG
+606 GLLAPHLARLMG

-630 VSGAL
+630 GCGAL

>member
-1 MNQIFPS
+1 MSSSLSS
-8 PLRLPVSLL
+8 PLLRPGLCLL
-17 LGLTLALAGWEL
+17 VLTLGLACAEL
-29 AGQLSVARWLATLL
+29 ARQLPGALWWQALFSPELDDAR
-43 SPDLTDTSQ
+43 Q

-105 MVTLFAPSWLL
+105 MVTLLAPSWLL
-116 LGREWIAMA
+116 IGREWIAMA
-125 GGCLAMGLVFALAW
+125 GGSLAMGLVFALAW
-139 RHQLN
+139 RRQLN

-180 GSGSLVQNSWSG
+180 GSGSLAQNSWSG
-192 VSYLLPRL
+192 VGYLLPRL
-200 LLAVVLAA
+200 LLAAMLAA

-230 LQHLRFAGLG
+230 LKHLRFAGLG
-240 LAVFVTAC
+240 LAVFITAC

-263 PALVRLLGV
+263 PAMVRLLGV
-272 RKLALRLLWAPLLG
+272 RKLAQRLLWAPILG
-286 ALLLAATDLLLQS
+286 ALLLAATDLLLQT
-299 LSRSGSVL
+299 LSRFWPVL

-332 SGTPKANAALLVARH
+332 QNAPKANSSLLLARH
-347 PAPARLVGLM
+347 PAPTRLVGLM
-357 LMGLV
+357 VLGLAA
-362 VAVMASLLFGQGIDG
+362 AVIASLLFGQGMGG
-377 WHWPSWL
+377 WGWPSWL

-399 AGAAGMLLALAGT
+399 AGAAGVLLALAGT
-412 LLQRVSSNPMAS
+412 LLQRVSNNPMAS

-434 FMGVIATAL
+434 FMGVIAAAL

-450 PMMLAGGLLGAFGCL
+450 PMMLLGGLVGAFACL
-465 LLLLLV
+465 LLLVLI
-471 NRSHG
+471 NRRNG
-476 FQPERLLVNRSHGFQ
+476 VQPERI
-491 PERLL
+491 L

-534 VTLPIAGGLVV
+534 VTQPVALALVV
-545 LALTLLAACL
+545 LALLMLAACL
-555 LLSRWLDLL
+555 LVSRWLDLM
-564 PMGPAVAAALGIRL
+564 PMGPAVATALGIHL
-578 NRAQLAILLLVAVL
+578 GRAQLTILLLVAVL
-592 TASATLVVGPLSFV
+592 TASATMVIGPLSFA
-606 GLLAPHMAKLMG
+606 GLLAPHLARLMG

-630 VSGAL
+630 GCGAL

>member
-1 MNQIFPS
+1 MSSSLSS
-8 PLRLPVSLL
+8 PLLRPGLCLL
-17 LGLTLALAGWEL
+17 VLTLGLACAEL
-29 AGQLSVARWLATLL
+29 ARQLPGALWWQALFSPELDDAR
-43 SPDLTDTSQ
+43 Q

-105 MVTLFAPSWLL
+105 MVTLLAPSWLL
-116 LGREWIAMA
+116 IGREWIAMA
-125 GGCLAMGLVFALAW
+125 GGSLAMGLVFALAW
-139 RHQLN
+139 RRQLN

-180 GSGSLVQNSWSG
+180 GSGSLAQNSWSG
-192 VSYLLPRL
+192 VGYLLPRL
-200 LLAVVLAA
+200 LAAMLAA

-230 LQHLRFAGLG
+230 LKHLRFAGLG
-240 LAVFVTAC
+240 LAVFITAC

-263 PALVRLLGV
+263 PAMVRLLGV
-272 RKLALRLLWAPLLG
+272 RKLAQRLLWAPILG
-286 ALLLAATDLLLQS
+286 ALLLAATDLLLQT
-299 LSRSGSVL
+299 LSRFWPVL

-332 SGTPKANAALLVARH
+332 QSAPKANSSLLLARH
-347 PAPARLVGLM
+347 PAPTRLVGLM
-357 LMGLV
+357 VLGLAA
-362 VAVMASLLFGQGIDG
+362 AVIASLLFGQGMGG
-377 WHWPSWL
+377 WGWPSWL

-399 AGAAGMLLALAGT
+399 AGAAGVLLALAGT
-412 LLQRVSSNPMAS
+412 LLQRVSNNPMAS

-434 FMGVIATAL
+434 FMGVIAAAL

-450 PMMLAGGLLGAFGCL
+450 PMMLLGGLMGAFACL
-465 LLLLLV
+465 LLLVLI
-471 NRSHG
+471 NRRNG
-476 FQPERLLVNRSHGFQ
+476 FQPERI
-491 PERLL
+491 L

-534 VTLPIAGGLVV
+534 VTQPVALALVV
-545 LALTLLAACL
+545 LALLMLAACL
-555 LLSRWLDLL
+555 LASRWLDLM
-564 PMGPAVAAALGIRL
+564 PMGPAVATALGIHL
-578 NRAQLAILLLVAVL
+578 GRAQLTILLLVAVL
-592 TASATLVVGPLSFV
+592 TASATMVIGPLSFA
-606 GLLAPHMAKLMG
+606 GLLAPHLARLMG

-630 VSGAL
+630 GCGAL

>member
-1 MNQIFPS
+1 MSSSLSS
-8 PLRLPVSLL
+8 PLLRPGLCLL
-17 LGLTLALAGWEL
+17 VLTLGLACAEL
-29 AGQLSVARWLATLL
+29 ARQLPGALWWQALFSPELDDAR
-43 SPDLTDTSQ
+43 Q

-105 MVTLFAPSWLL
+105 MVTLLAPSWLL
-116 LGREWIAMA
+116 IGREWIAMA
-125 GGCLAMGLVFALAW
+125 GGSLAMGLVFALAW
-139 RHQLN
+139 RRQLN

-180 GSGSLVQNSWSG
+180 GSGSLAQNSWSG
-192 VSYLLPRL
+192 VGYLLPRL
-200 LLAVVLAA
+200 LLAAMLAA

-230 LQHLRFAGLG
+230 LKHLRFTGLG
-240 LAVFVTAC
+240 LAVFITAC

-263 PALVRLLGV
+263 PAMVRLLGV
-272 RKLALRLLWAPLLG
+272 RKLAQRLLWAPILG
-286 ALLLAATDLLLQS
+286 ALLLAATDLLLQT
-299 LSRSGSVL
+299 LSRFWPVL

-332 SGTPKANAALLVARH
+332 QSAPKANSSLLLARH
-347 PAPARLVGLM
+347 PAPTRLVGLM
-357 LMGLV
+357 VLGLAA
-362 VAVMASLLFGQGIDG
+362 AVIASLLFGQGMGG
-377 WHWPSWL
+377 WGWPSWL

-399 AGAAGMLLALAGT
+399 AGAAGVLLALAGT
-412 LLQRVSSNPMAS
+412 LLQRVSNNPMAS

-434 FMGVIATAL
+434 FMGVIAAAL

-450 PMMLAGGLLGAFGCL
+450 PMMLLGGLVGAFACL
-465 LLLLLV
+465 LLLVLI
-471 NRSHG
+471 NRRNG
-476 FQPERLLVNRSHGFQ
+476 FQPERI
-491 PERLL
+491 L

-534 VTLPIAGGLVV
+534 VTQPVALALVV
-545 LALTLLAACL
+545 LALLMLAACL
-555 LLSRWLDLL
+555 LVSRWLDLM
-564 PMGPAVAAALGIRL
+564 PMGPAVATALGIHL
-578 NRAQLAILLLVAVL
+578 GRAQLTILLLVAVL
-592 TASATLVVGPLSFV
+592 TASATMVIGPLSFA
-606 GLLAPHMAKLMG
+606 GLLAPHLARLMG

-630 VSGAL
+630 GCGAL

>member
-1 MNQIFPS
+1 MRSSISS
-8 PLRLPVSLL
+8 PLLRPGLCLL
-17 LGLTLALAGWEL
+17 VLTLGLACTEL
-29 AGQLSVARWLATLL
+29 ARQLPGALWWQALFSPELDDAR
-43 SPDLTDTSQ
+43 Q

-105 MVTLFAPSWLL
+105 MVTLLAPSWLL
-116 LGREWIAMA
+116 IGREWIAMA
-125 GGCLAMGLVFALAW
+125 GGSLAMGLVFALAW
-139 RHQLN
+139 RRQLN

-180 GSGSLVQNSWSG
+180 GSGSLAQNSWSG
-192 VSYLLPRL
+192 VGYLLPRL
-200 LLAVVLAA
+200 LLAAMLAV

-230 LQHLRFAGLG
+230 LKHLRFAGLG
-240 LAVFVTAC
+240 LAVFITAC

-263 PALVRLLGV
+263 PAMVRLLGV
-272 RKLALRLLWAPLLG
+272 RKLTQRLLWAPILG
-286 ALLLAATDLLLQS
+286 ALLLAATDLLLQT
-299 LSRSGSVL
+299 LSRFWPVL

-332 SGTPKANAALLVARH
+332 QSAPKANSSLQLARH
-347 PAPARLVGLM
+347 PAPTRLVGLM
-357 LMGLV
+357 VLGLAA
-362 VAVMASLLFGQGIDG
+362 AVIASLLFGQGMGG
-377 WHWPSWL
+377 WGWPSWL

-399 AGAAGMLLALAGT
+399 AGAAGVLLALAGT
-412 LLQRVSSNPMAS
+412 LLQRVSNNPMAS

-434 FMGVIATAL
+434 FMGVIAAAL

-450 PMMLAGGLLGAFGCL
+450 PMMLLGGLVGAFACL
-465 LLLLLV
+465 LLLVLI
-471 NRSHG
+471 NRRNG
-476 FQPERLLVNRSHGFQ
+476 FQPERI
-491 PERLL
+491 L

-534 VTLPIAGGLVV
+534 VTQPVALALVV
-545 LALTLLAACL
+545 LALLMLAACL
-555 LLSRWLDLL
+555 LVSRWLDLM
-564 PMGPAVAAALGIRL
+564 PMGPAVATALGIHL
-578 NRAQLAILLLVAVL
+578 GRAQLTILLLVAVL
-592 TASATLVVGPLSFV
+592 TASATMVIGPLSFA
-606 GLLAPHMAKLMG
+606 GLLAPHLARLMG

-630 VSGAL
+630 GCGAL

>member
-1 MNQIFPS
+1 MSSSLSS
-8 PLRLPVSLL
+8 PLLRPGLCLL
-17 LGLTLALAGWEL
+17 VLTLGLACAEL
-29 AGQLSVARWLATLL
+29 ARQLPGALWWQALFSPELDDAR
-43 SPDLTDTSQ
+43 Q

-105 MVTLFAPSWLL
+105 MVTLLAPSWLL
-116 LGREWIAMA
+116 IGREWIAMA
-125 GGCLAMGLVFALAW
+125 GGSLAMGLVFALAW
-139 RHQLN
+139 RRQLN

-180 GSGSLVQNSWSG
+180 GSGSLAQNSWSG
-192 VSYLLPRL
+192 VGYLLPRL
-200 LLAVVLAA
+200 LLAAMLAV

-230 LQHLRFAGLG
+230 LKHLRFAGLG
-240 LAVFVTAC
+240 LAVFITAC

-263 PALVRLLGV
+263 PAMVRLLGV
-272 RKLALRLLWAPLLG
+272 RKLAQRLLWAPILG
-286 ALLLAATDLLLQS
+286 ALLLAATDLLLQT
-299 LSRSGSVL
+299 LSRFWPVL

-332 SGTPKANAALLVARH
+332 QSAPKANSSLLLARH
-347 PAPARLVGLM
+347 PAPTRLVGLM
-357 LMGLV
+357 VLGLAA
-362 VAVMASLLFGQGIDG
+362 AVIASLLFGQGMGG
-377 WHWPSWL
+377 WGWPSWL

-399 AGAAGMLLALAGT
+399 AGAAGVLLALAGT
-412 LLQRVSSNPMAS
+412 LLQRVSNNPMAS

-434 FMGVIATAL
+434 FMGVIAAAL

-450 PMMLAGGLLGAFGCL
+450 PMMLLGGLVGAFACL
-465 LLLLLV
+465 LLLVLI
-471 NRSHG
+471 NRRNG
-476 FQPERLLVNRSHGFQ
+476 FQPERI
-491 PERLL
+491 L

-534 VTLPIAGGLVV
+534 VTQPVALALVV
-545 LALTLLAACL
+545 LALLMLAACL
-555 LLSRWLDLL
+555 LASRWLDLM
-564 PMGPAVAAALGIRL
+564 PMGPAVATALGIHL
-578 NRAQLAILLLVAVL
+578 GRAQLTILLLVAVL
-592 TASATLVVGPLSFV
+592 TASATMVIGPLSFA
-606 GLLAPHMAKLMG
+606 GLLAPHLARLMG

-630 VSGAL
+630 GCGAL